1 MARRGGDASRQ
12 VVVSV
17 VGVSGGERE
26 KGVTGLG
33 KSCLCNRFTKPQS
46 DQYHVDHISVLSQT
60 DFSGR
65 VVNND
70 HFLYWGECARMTD
83 DGFEFVFQVVE
94 QTEFIDDA
102 SFMPFKAGKMDPYI
116 KRCCATKIQSAEK
129 LMYICKNQLGIEKE
143 YEQRVLPDGKL
154 NVDGFLCVFDV
165 SQVPNRSLERQV
177 ELTASI
183 LNNCL
188 KTKRPVVLVTTK
200 NDEANEVYVKEAEK
214 LASRKEFKGN
224 IPLVETSSHENINVD
239 CAFMTLAN
247 LVDRNRGRIRIVP
260 FYEAARHRKEILD
273 VATDAFQRLVRTHV
287 LDYRSIWASTSK
299 KLAQSPEF
307 IHYVDLFGMDQAA
320 KLFRRHVKKLK
331 EEYLQRKVEGYMDL
345 LPSILREFFPDL
357 QSLEDGDWLSIQ
369 QRISEHPEFDRYFL
383 RCNEDIPWSEN
394 TELLDS
400 ADTRIPFDVLDSN
413 EAETVFKNHVNALQ
427 AELEMREMRDRF
439 KLLLAETGYV
449 TPGKRLDEVRVLF
462 MGRESFDSLSEH
474 DRQFIYDQHQKDITE
489 KARQNFHELLLEQAE
504 LFYHVKSIAP
514 TGTITQ
520 EDIRDI
526 TQTLQEDS
534 RYKALD
540 RLESERTLLLLQH
553 LGFVHCPKKEH
564 CPTFPNCM
572 DCLIEKII
580 ANKAASNSRPG
591 SGTWSSK
598 TAPDPQVNLV
608 LLGNQGLADDL
619 QNVIRSV
626 CEDDEFELDNQ
637 IFSLDY
643 RSIDGDVSLPQ
654 NSFKTPEF
662 TPHGVVC
669 AYSNEASLEY
679 VRESLEKSLLTQLE
693 REESAPTPPI
703 TVLFAPDPDLDHN
716 ASQHL
721 HDEGANLADSL
732 QCTFM
737 DVGPSVGGGEGRRF
751 DSSLVTKALRSLITS
766 IQHRNN
772 SLNIYNSA
780 VLPRDS
786 QPDIRIIMCMLCGDP
801 YSVENVLSP
810 LLSHQWCVVTGEQSI
825 SLQTFL
831 DDCKRRVEVIVS
843 SYHGANAFREDLVHG
858 FILVYSTKRKA
869 SLATLRA
876 FSANIPNLP
885 IQILAMTDTSSA
897 TAFFKSD
904 ISQQLITEGNAI
916 ADRLQAH
923 FMTSTATCQQKTAF
937 YTPFFKEVWDKKPEI
952 EQAFNMEDPSG
963 LDDSGEGTLER
974 PSHHYHRSITLPPPR
989 RNMPPRSQSAEGS
1002 SSEIYE
1008 TVPTDGSL
1016 GDDLDEPL
1024 SPVFPDDQPL
1034 TPSDDSD
1041 IYSHIDNDEE
1051 EHLVKPSQFKKQ
1063 HRFQQEL
1070 FRQSYPS
1077 TESLPTTVS
1086 SRSKV
1091 STQPSDL
1098 EPTYPPLP
1106 PYPPPPPSTSPP
1118 PYSFVSRDQ
1127 SFDSGNG
1134 GTHPRDGAS
1143 SPSLRDRPPPPYSF
1157 APRTLPHDMN
1167 KPQPAPRH
1175 QFFKAESLTLE
1186 HGASDRD
1193 YHLMPD
1199 RADRG
1204 GLQVYP
1210 PPTTPPEPAPPDREC
1225 VEGPPRRLVK
1235 ATTLPTPTLL
1245 TTTSRTSLD
1254 ELTSDLSGSRD
1265 SLTTRDSGWQ
1275 DDSMCSRRVDD
1286 YWGDTFTPQAFTTG
1300 RRAKFPPPPTKPRP
1314 KASQTLKTFQ
1324 SLSEA
1329 VYQVTTKQPGK
1340 LNLKAYSNVTD
1351 AIGKINLKDAG
1362 LLHSKLTKGGS
1373 VHAPLATPENM
1384 DLGTDYAAVKD
1395 AVPGLYGSFE
1405 AGEYGY
1411 SRVQDLPQGA
1421 GSKARRQRRE
1431 KGRQAY
1437 SDSDSEWSSLE
1448 RRRSTDSY
1456 KVNRKAVPKR
1466 MKKKRLPI
1474 PVAAPRVPPLPS
1486 FYVAEGAPGTR
1497 YSDERLLLDPYE
1509 KVVSGSASDDSEGTD
1524 REDPT
1529 APHSKYKPQKHTIS
1543 FKKKMGGREGVAVR
1557 PPVVPPLPPTHNLS
1571 HPPTSH
1577 PRMGLAA
1584 TPHHNPLSYPL
1595 VAQLPPDTELFS
1607 PSFPPGKLEGDHVYR
1622 VIPEDDSSLE
1632 VSSPR
1637 DQQSPI
1643 LPPGA
1648 PARKDTDKTARR
1660 KQEKLRS
1667 REEARQ
1673 REEERKR
1680 AKDEEKMKKAAE
1692 KEKER
1697 EKKKAKGSA
1706 KGSAKGP
1713 PQPTLEDFV
1722 QSPERSVPLFLEKC
1736 VYFIELEGLDSEGI
1750 YRVPGNKVHVEQLTT
1765 KFKEDSNVNF
1775 AELDIPVNAAA
1786 TALKDYLKQ
1795 LPPLLPQNQLMELT
1809 TIASIGDRSL
1819 RLLRLKEMLTGLPRV
1834 NFEVLKFIFQ
1844 HFVRVAENCK
1854 LNSMD
1859 SKNLAICWWPTL
1871 LHTLQFSDIAEFESQ
1886 RPHIE
1891 DIIQTMIDQFPFL
1904 FQGKEDY
1911 VMV

>member
-1 MARRGGDASRQ
+1 MARRGGDAAKQ

-33 KSCLCNRFTKPQS
+33 KSCLCNRFTKPQA
-46 DQYHVDHISVLSQT
+46 DQYYVDHISVLSQT

-70 HFLYWGECARMTD
+70 HFLYWGEAARLAD
-83 DGFEFVFQVVE
+83 DGLEFSFQVIE

-224 IPLVETSSHENINVD
+224 IPLVETSSHENVNID
-239 CAFMTLAN
+239 CAFMTLAH
-247 LVDRNRGRIRIVP
+247 LIDRNRGRIRIVP

-287 LDYRSIWASTSK
+287 LDYRSIWATTSK
-299 KLAQSPEF
+299 KLAQSPDF

-331 EEYLQRKVEGYMDL
+331 DEYLQRKVEAYMDM

-369 QRISEHPEFDRYFL
+369 QRISEHPDFDRYFL

-427 AELEMREMRDRF
+427 AELEMRELPRRMRDKF

-520 EDIRDI
+520 EDIREI

-534 RYKALD
+534 SLSYCRYKALD

-564 CPTFPNCM
+564 CPSFPNCM

-598 TAPDPQVNLV
+598 NVDYGVRSDPQVNLV
-608 LLGNQGLADDL
+608 LLGNQGLAEDL

-693 REESAPTPPI
+693 REESTPTPPI

-721 HDEGANLADSL
+721 HDEGANLADSPPGSL

-751 DSSLVTKALRSLITS
+751 DSSLVTKALRSLITN

-772 SLNIYNSA
+772 SLNIFNSA
-780 VLPRDS
+780 VLPRDT

-885 IQILAMTDTSSA
+885 IQILAMTDTNSA
-897 TAFFKSD
+897 SAFFGSD

-974 PSHHYHRSITLPPPR
+974 PPHHYHRSITLPPPR
-989 RNMPPRSQSAEGS
+989 RNLPPRSQSAEGS

-1008 TVPTDGSL
+1008 TVPTDGSH
-1016 GDDLDEPL
+1016 DDLDEPL

-1051 EHLVKPSQFKKQ
+1051 EHLVKPSQLKKQ
-1063 HRFQQEL
+1063 HRFQQ
-1070 FRQSYPS
+1070 
-1077 TESLPTTVS
+1077 
-1086 SRSKV
+1086 
-1091 STQPSDL
+1091 
-1098 EPTYPPLP
+1098 
-1106 PYPPPPPSTSPP
+1106 
-1118 PYSFVSRDQ
+1118 
-1127 SFDSGNG
+1127 
-1134 GTHPRDGAS
+1134 
-1143 SPSLRDRPPPPYSF
+1143 
-1157 APRTLPHDMN
+1157 
-1167 KPQPAPRH
+1167 
-1175 QFFKAESLTLE
+1175 
-1186 HGASDRD
+1186 
-1193 YHLMPD
+1193 
-1199 RADRG
+1199 G

-1235 ATTLPTPTLL
+1235 ATTLPTPTLHSA
-1245 TTTSRTSLD
+1245 TSRTSLD
-1254 ELTSDLSGSRD
+1254 DLTCNVHYTDLSGSRD

-1275 DDSMCSRRVDD
+1275 DDSLCSRRLEDF
-1286 YWGDTFTPQAFTTG
+1286 WGEGYPQAFTTG

-1314 KASQTLKTFQ
+1314 KASQTLKTLQ
-1324 SLSEA
+1324 TLSDA

-1384 DLGTDYAAVKD
+1384 DLGPDYAAQVKD

-1405 AGEYGY
+1405 AGDYAY
-1411 SRVQDLPQGA
+1411 SRVQEIPQAA
-1421 GSKARRQRRE
+1421 GSKTRRQRRE

-1448 RRRSTDSY
+1448 RRRTADSY

-1486 FYVAEGAPGTR
+1486 FYVAEGGPGTR

-1509 KVVSGSASDDSEGTD
+1509 KVVSGSASDDSEATD
-1524 REDPT
+1524 REDP
-1529 APHSKYKPQKHTIS
+1529 AASHSKYKPQKRS
-1543 FKKKMGGREGVAVR
+1543 VQFKKKTGGREGVAVR
-1557 PPVVPPLPPTHNLS
+1557 PPVVPPLPPTHPPP

-1584 TPHHNPLSYPL
+1584 TPHHNPLSYPMA
-1595 VAQLPPDTELFS
+1595 AQLPPDTDLFS
-1607 PSFPPGKLEGDHVYR
+1607 PSFAPGKLEGDHMYR
-1622 VIPEDDSSLE
+1622 VIPEDDSSIE

-1648 PARKDTDKTARR
+1648 PARKETDKTARR
-1660 KQEKLRS
+1660 KQEKIRS

-1697 EKKKAKGSA
+1697 EKKKAA
-1706 KGSAKGP
+1706 KGSTKGSTKGP

-1736 VYFIELEGLDSEGI
+1736 VYFIEVEGLDSEGI

-1765 KFKEDSNVNF
+1765 KFKEDNAVDF

-1795 LPPLLPQNQLMELT
+1795 LPPLLPQIQLMELT
-1809 TIASIGDRSL
+1809 TIAIHNRKFETRLIGVTFLGTGIGDRSL

-1871 LHTLQFSDIAEFESQ
+1871 LHTLQFTDIAEFESQ

>member
-721 HDEGANLADSL
+721 HDEGANLADSPPGSL

-1431 KGRQAY
+1431 KGRQ
-1437 SDSDSEWSSLE
+1437 
-1448 RRRSTDSY
+1448 
-1456 KVNRKAVPKR
+1456 V
-1466 MKKKRLPI
+1466 
-1474 PVAAPRVPPLPS
+1474 
-1486 FYVAEGAPGTR
+1486 
-1497 YSDERLLLDPYE
+1497 
-1509 KVVSGSASDDSEGTD
+1509 
-1524 REDPT
+1524 
-1529 APHSKYKPQKHTIS
+1529 
-1543 FKKKMGGREGVAVR
+1543 
-1557 PPVVPPLPPTHNLS
+1557 
-1571 HPPTSH
+1571 
-1577 PRMGLAA
+1577 
-1584 TPHHNPLSYPL
+1584 
-1595 VAQLPPDTELFS
+1595 
-1607 PSFPPGKLEGDHVYR
+1607 PPGKLEGDHVYR

>member
-1 MARRGGDASRQ
+1 MARRGGDAARQ

-33 KSCLCNRFTKPQS
+33 KSCLCNRFTRQQA
-46 DQYHVDHISVLSQT
+46 DHYYMDHISVLSQT

-70 HFLYWGECARMTD
+70 HFLYWGESLRYSD
-83 DGFEFVFQVVE
+83 DGVDFCFQVIE

-177 ELTASI
+177 DITASI

-224 IPLVETSSHENINVD
+224 IPLVETSSHENVNVD
-239 CAFMTLAN
+239 SAFMTLAH

-273 VATDAFQRLVRTHV
+273 LATDAFLRLVRTQV
-287 LDYRSIWASTSK
+287 LDYRSVWASTSK
-299 KLAQSPEF
+299 KLAQNAEF
-307 IHYVDLFGMDQAA
+307 VNYVDLFGIDQAA
-320 KLFRRHVKKLK
+320 KQFRRHVKKLK
-331 EEYLQRKVEGYMDL
+331 DEYLQRKVEAYMDM
-345 LPSILREFFPDL
+345 LPSILRDFFPDIP
-357 QSLEDGDWLSIQ
+357 SLEDGDWLSIQ
-369 QRISEHPEFDRYFL
+369 QRISEHPDFDRYFI

-394 TELLDS
+394 TDLLDS
-400 ADTRIPFDVLDSN
+400 ADARIPFDVLDSN

-439 KLLLAETGYV
+439 KILLAETGYV

-462 MGRESFDSLSEH
+462 MGRESFDSLSEN
-474 DRQFIYDQHQKDITE
+474 DRQYIYEQHQKDITE

-514 TGTITQ
+514 SGTITQ
-520 EDIRDI
+520 DDIREI

-534 RYKALD
+534 RYKVLD

-564 CPTFPNCM
+564 CPSYPNCM
-572 DCLIEKII
+572 DCLIEEII
-580 ANKAASNSRPG
+580 ANKAANSSNSRPG
-591 SGTWSSK
+591 SGTWSGK
-598 TAPDPQVNLV
+598 NLDYGGRTDPQVNLV

-619 QNVIRSV
+619 QNVVRSV

-637 IFSLDY
+637 IFTLDY

-654 NSFKTPEF
+654 NSFKTPDF
-662 TPHGVVC
+662 VPHGVIC

-693 REESAPTPPI
+693 REESTPTPPI

-716 ASQHL
+716 AAQQL
-721 HDEGANLADSL
+721 HDEGANLADSPPGSL
-732 QCTFM
+732 QCTFL

-751 DSSLVTKALRSLITS
+751 DANLVTKALRSLITS
-766 IQHRNN
+766 IQHRNL
-772 SLNIYNSA
+772 SLNIYNSS
-780 VLPRDS
+780 VSPRDS

-810 LLSHQWCVVTGEQSI
+810 LLSHQLCVVTGEQSI

-885 IQILAMTDTSSA
+885 IQILAVTETSSA
-897 TAFFKSD
+897 SAFFGSD

-923 FMTSTATCQQKTAF
+923 FMTSTATCQQKSAF

-974 PSHHYHRSITLPPPR
+974 PPHYHRSITLPTAR
-989 RNMPPRSQSAEGS
+989 RSLPPRSQSAEGS

-1024 SPVFPDDQPL
+1024 SPVFPDDPQL

-1041 IYSHIDNDEE
+1041 IYSHIDEE
-1051 EHLVKPSQFKKQ
+1051 EQLVKPSQLKKH

-1118 PYSFVSRDQ
+1118 PYSFVARDHSFDVGSGVPSYHSRD
-1127 SFDSGNG
+1127 G
-1134 GTHPRDGAS
+1134 GAS
-1143 SPSLRDRPPPPYSF
+1143 PSQRDRPPPPPYSF
-1157 APRTLPHDMN
+1157 APRTLPHDIN

-1175 QFFKAESLTLE
+1175 QFFKAESLTLD
-1186 HGASDRD
+1186 HGGSDQD
-1193 YHLMPD
+1193 YLVMPESVD
-1199 RADRG
+1199 RA
-1204 GLQVYP
+1204 
-1210 PPTTPPEPAPPDREC
+1210 
-1225 VEGPPRRLVK
+1225 
-1235 ATTLPTPTLL
+1235 
-1245 TTTSRTSLD
+1245 
-1254 ELTSDLSGSRD
+1254 DLSGSRD
-1265 SLTTRDSGWQ
+1265 SLTTRDSGWV
-1275 DDSMCSRRVDD
+1275 DDSICHRRSDEYYD
-1286 YWGDTFTPQAFTTG
+1286 YSQAFTTG
-1300 RRAKFPPPPTKPRP
+1300 RRPKHPLPISKPRQ
-1314 KASQTLKTFQ
+1314 KTSQTL
-1324 SLSEA
+1324 
-1329 VYQVTTKQPGK
+1329 KQPGK

-1351 AIGKINLKDAG
+1351 AIGKINIKDGG
-1362 LLHSKLTKGGS
+1362 LLTSKLTKGGS
-1373 VHAPLATPENM
+1373 MHAPLATPENM
-1384 DLGTDYAAVKD
+1384 DLGPDYAAQVKD

-1405 AGEYGY
+1405 AGDYAY
-1411 SRVQDLPQGA
+1411 SRVQDIPPTA
-1421 GSKARRQRRE
+1421 STKARRQRRE

-1486 FYVAEGAPGTR
+1486 FYVAEGGPGTR
-1497 YSDERLLLDPYE
+1497 YSDERLLLDPSE
-1509 KVVSGSASDDSEGTD
+1509 KVVSGSASDDSDATD

-1529 APHSKYKPQKHTIS
+1529 AARSKYKPQKRS
-1543 FKKKMGGREGVAVR
+1543 FQFKKKPGGREGVAVQ
-1557 PPVVPPLPPTHNLS
+1557 PPVVPPLPPTHPPP

-1584 TPHHNPLSYPL
+1584 TPHPLSYPM
-1595 VAQLPPDTELFS
+1595 VAQLPPDTDLFS
-1607 PSFPPGKLEGDHVYR
+1607 PSFAPGSKHEGDHLYR

-1643 LPPGA
+1643 LIPGA
-1648 PARKDTDKTARR
+1648 PTRKDTDKTARR
-1660 KQEKLRS
+1660 KQEKQRS

-1680 AKDEEKMKKAAE
+1680 AKDEEKLKKAAE

-1697 EKKKAKGSA
+1697 EKKKAA
-1706 KGSAKGP
+1706 KGSTKGSQKGP
-1713 PQPTLEDFV
+1713 PAPTLEDFV
-1722 QSPERSVPLFLEKC
+1722 QSPEQPVPLFLEKC
-1736 VYFIELEGLDSEGI
+1736 VVFIEMEGLDSEGI

-1765 KFKEDSNVNF
+1765 KFKEDNAVNF
-1775 AELDIPVNAAA
+1775 TELDIPVNAAA

-1795 LPPLLPQNQLMELT
+1795 LPPLLPQNQLLDLT

-1871 LHTLQFSDIAEFESQ
+1871 LHTLQFTDISEFESQ

>member
-1 MARRGGDASRQ
+1 MVWVGMARRGGDAAKQ

-33 KSCLCNRFTKPQS
+33 KSCLCNRFTKHQA
-46 DQYHVDHISVLSQT
+46 DQYYVDHISVLSQT

-70 HFLYWGECARMTD
+70 HFLYWGEVTRTAD
-83 DGFEFVFQVVE
+83 DGIEFSFQVIE

-177 ELTASI
+177 EMTASI

-224 IPLVETSSHENINVD
+224 IPLVETSSHENVNVD
-239 CAFMTLAN
+239 TAFMTLAH

-273 VATDAFQRLVRTHV
+273 LATDAFQRLVRTHV

-299 KLAQSPEF
+299 KLAQSPDF
-307 IHYVDLFGMDQAA
+307 VHYVDLFGMDQAA

-331 EEYLQRKVEGYMDL
+331 DEYLQRKVEAYMDM

-369 QRISEHPEFDRYFL
+369 QRISEHPDFDRYFL
-383 RCNEDIPWSEN
+383 RCNKDIPWSEN
-394 TELLDS
+394 TDLLDS

-427 AELEMREMRDRF
+427 AELEMREMRDKF
-439 KLLLAETGYV
+439 KILLMETGYV

-474 DRQFIYDQHQKDITE
+474 DRQFIYEQHQKDITE

-504 LFYHVKSIAP
+504 LFYHVKSLAP

-520 EDIRDI
+520 EDIREI

-564 CPTFPNCM
+564 CPSFPNCM

-591 SGTWSSK
+591 SGTWSGKNLDYGVRMDS
-598 TAPDPQVNLV
+598 QVNLV
-608 LLGNQGLADDL
+608 LLGNHGLAEDL

-662 TPHGVVC
+662 SPHGVVC

-693 REESAPTPPI
+693 SEESTPTPPI

-716 ASQHL
+716 AAQHL
-721 HDEGANLADSL
+721 HDEGAKLADSL
-732 QCTFM
+732 QCTFL
-737 DVGPSVGGGEGRRF
+737 DVGLSVGGGEGRRF

-766 IQHRNN
+766 IQHRNH
-772 SLNIYNSA
+772 SLNIFNSA
-780 VLPRDS
+780 TLPRDS

-810 LLSHQWCVVTGEQSI
+810 LLSHQWCIVTGEQSI

-843 SYHGANAFREDLVHG
+843 SYHGANAFREELVHG

-897 TAFFKSD
+897 SAFFGSD

-974 PSHHYHRSITLPPPR
+974 PPHHHHRSITLPPPR
-989 RNMPPRSQSAEGS
+989 RSLPPRSQSAEGS

-1008 TVPTDGSL
+1008 TVPTDVSL

-1051 EHLVKPSQFKKQ
+1051 EHLMKPSQLKKHQ
-1063 HRFQQEL
+1063 RFQQGWVD
-1070 FRQSYPS
+1070 
-1077 TESLPTTVS
+1077 ESV
-1086 SRSKV
+1086 
-1091 STQPSDL
+1091 
-1098 EPTYPPLP
+1098 
-1106 PYPPPPPSTSPP
+1106 
-1118 PYSFVSRDQ
+1118 
-1127 SFDSGNG
+1127 
-1134 GTHPRDGAS
+1134 
-1143 SPSLRDRPPPPYSF
+1143 
-1157 APRTLPHDMN
+1157 
-1167 KPQPAPRH
+1167 
-1175 QFFKAESLTLE
+1175 
-1186 HGASDRD
+1186 
-1193 YHLMPD
+1193 
-1199 RADRG
+1199 
-1204 GLQVYP
+1204 
-1210 PPTTPPEPAPPDREC
+1210 
-1225 VEGPPRRLVK
+1225 
-1235 ATTLPTPTLL
+1235 
-1245 TTTSRTSLD
+1245 
-1254 ELTSDLSGSRD
+1254 
-1265 SLTTRDSGWQ
+1265 
-1275 DDSMCSRRVDD
+1275 CSRRHEDF
-1286 YWGDTFTPQAFTTG
+1286 WGEGYGPQSFTTG
-1300 RRAKFPPPPTKPRP
+1300 RRGKLPPPPTKPRP
-1314 KASQTLKTFQ
+1314 KASQTL
-1324 SLSEA
+1324 
-1329 VYQVTTKQPGK
+1329 KQPGK

-1362 LLHSKLTKGGS
+1362 LHSKLTKVGS

-1384 DLGTDYAAVKD
+1384 DLGPDYAAVKD
-1395 AVPGLYGSFE
+1395 AVPGLYYE
-1405 AGEYGY
+1405 AGDYGY
-1411 SRVQDLPQGA
+1411 SRVQEIPQA
-1421 GSKARRQRRE
+1421 VSTKTRRQRRE
-1431 KGRQAY
+1431 KGRQ
-1437 SDSDSEWSSLE
+1437 
-1448 RRRSTDSY
+1448 
-1456 KVNRKAVPKR
+1456 
-1466 MKKKRLPI
+1466 
-1474 PVAAPRVPPLPS
+1474 VA
-1486 FYVAEGAPGTR
+1486 
-1497 YSDERLLLDPYE
+1497 
-1509 KVVSGSASDDSEGTD
+1509 
-1524 REDPT
+1524 
-1529 APHSKYKPQKHTIS
+1529 
-1543 FKKKMGGREGVAVR
+1543 
-1557 PPVVPPLPPTHNLS
+1557 
-1571 HPPTSH
+1571 
-1577 PRMGLAA
+1577 
-1584 TPHHNPLSYPL
+1584 
-1595 VAQLPPDTELFS
+1595 
-1607 PSFPPGKLEGDHVYR
+1607 PGKLEGDHMYR

-1648 PARKDTDKTARR
+1648 PQRKETDKTARR

-1680 AKDEEKMKKAAE
+1680 AKDEEKLKKAAE

-1697 EKKKAKGSA
+1697 EKKKAA
-1706 KGSAKGP
+1706 KGSSKSAAKGP

-1722 QSPERSVPLFLEKC
+1722 QNAERPVPLFLEKC
-1736 VYFIELEGLDSEGI
+1736 VSFIEVEGLDSEGI

-1765 KFKEDSNVNF
+1765 KFKEDSSVNF

-1795 LPPLLPQNQLMELT
+1795 LPPLLPQNQLLELT

-1819 RLLRLKEMLTGLPRV
+1819 RLLRLKEMLTGLPSV

-1871 LHTLQFSDIAEFESQ
+1871 LHTLQFTDISEFESQ

>member
-1 MARRGGDASRQ
+1 MARRGGDAAKQ

-33 KSCLCNRFTKPQS
+33 KSCLCNRFTKPQA
-46 DQYHVDHISVLSQT
+46 DQYYVDHISVLSQT

-70 HFLYWGECARMTD
+70 HFLYWGEAARLAD
-83 DGFEFVFQVVE
+83 DGLEFSFQVIE

-224 IPLVETSSHENINVD
+224 IPLVETSSHENVNID
-239 CAFMTLAN
+239 CAFMTLAH
-247 LVDRNRGRIRIVP
+247 LIDRNRGRIRIVP

-287 LDYRSIWASTSK
+287 LDYRSIWATTSK
-299 KLAQSPEF
+299 KLAQSPDF

-331 EEYLQRKVEGYMDL
+331 DEYLQRKVEAYMDM

-369 QRISEHPEFDRYFL
+369 QRISEHPDFDRYFL

-427 AELEMREMRDRF
+427 AELEMREMRDKF

-520 EDIRDI
+520 EDIREI

-564 CPTFPNCM
+564 CPSFPNCM

-598 TAPDPQVNLV
+598 NVDYGVRSDPQVNLV
-608 LLGNQGLADDL
+608 LLGNQGLAEDL

-693 REESAPTPPI
+693 REESTPTPPI

-721 HDEGANLADSL
+721 HDEGANLADSPPGSL

-751 DSSLVTKALRSLITS
+751 DSSLVTKALRSLITN

-772 SLNIYNSA
+772 SLNIFNSA
-780 VLPRDS
+780 VLPRDT

-885 IQILAMTDTSSA
+885 IQILAMTDTNSA
-897 TAFFKSD
+897 SAFFGSD

-974 PSHHYHRSITLPPPR
+974 PPHHYHRSITLPPPR
-989 RNMPPRSQSAEGS
+989 RNLPPRSQSAEGS

-1008 TVPTDGSL
+1008 TVPTDGSH
-1016 GDDLDEPL
+1016 DDLDEPL

-1051 EHLVKPSQFKKQ
+1051 EHLVKPSQLKKQ
-1063 HRFQQEL
+1063 HRFQQ
-1070 FRQSYPS
+1070 
-1077 TESLPTTVS
+1077 
-1086 SRSKV
+1086 
-1091 STQPSDL
+1091 
-1098 EPTYPPLP
+1098 
-1106 PYPPPPPSTSPP
+1106 
-1118 PYSFVSRDQ
+1118 
-1127 SFDSGNG
+1127 
-1134 GTHPRDGAS
+1134 
-1143 SPSLRDRPPPPYSF
+1143 
-1157 APRTLPHDMN
+1157 
-1167 KPQPAPRH
+1167 
-1175 QFFKAESLTLE
+1175 
-1186 HGASDRD
+1186 
-1193 YHLMPD
+1193 
-1199 RADRG
+1199 
-1204 GLQVYP
+1204 
-1210 PPTTPPEPAPPDREC
+1210 
-1225 VEGPPRRLVK
+1225 
-1235 ATTLPTPTLL
+1235 
-1245 TTTSRTSLD
+1245 
-1254 ELTSDLSGSRD
+1254 
-1265 SLTTRDSGWQ
+1265 GWQ
-1275 DDSMCSRRVDD
+1275 DDSLCSRRLEDF
-1286 YWGDTFTPQAFTTG
+1286 WGEGYPQAFTTG

-1314 KASQTLKTFQ
+1314 KASQTLKTLQ
-1324 SLSEA
+1324 TLSDA

-1384 DLGTDYAAVKD
+1384 DLGPDYAAVKD

-1405 AGEYGY
+1405 AGDYAY
-1411 SRVQDLPQGA
+1411 SRVQEIPQAA
-1421 GSKARRQRRE
+1421 GSKTRRQRRE
-1431 KGRQAY
+1431 KGRQ
-1437 SDSDSEWSSLE
+1437 
-1448 RRRSTDSY
+1448 
-1456 KVNRKAVPKR
+1456 
-1466 MKKKRLPI
+1466 
-1474 PVAAPRVPPLPS
+1474 VA
-1486 FYVAEGAPGTR
+1486 
-1497 YSDERLLLDPYE
+1497 
-1509 KVVSGSASDDSEGTD
+1509 
-1524 REDPT
+1524 
-1529 APHSKYKPQKHTIS
+1529 
-1543 FKKKMGGREGVAVR
+1543 
-1557 PPVVPPLPPTHNLS
+1557 
-1571 HPPTSH
+1571 
-1577 PRMGLAA
+1577 
-1584 TPHHNPLSYPL
+1584 
-1595 VAQLPPDTELFS
+1595 
-1607 PSFPPGKLEGDHVYR
+1607 PGKLEGDHMYR
-1622 VIPEDDSSLE
+1622 VIPEDDSSIE

-1648 PARKDTDKTARR
+1648 PARKETDKTARR
-1660 KQEKLRS
+1660 KQEKIRS

-1697 EKKKAKGSA
+1697 EKKKAA
-1706 KGSAKGP
+1706 KGSTKGSTKGP

-1736 VYFIELEGLDSEGI
+1736 VYFIEVEGLDSEGI

-1765 KFKEDSNVNF
+1765 KFKEDNAVDF

-1795 LPPLLPQNQLMELT
+1795 LPPLLPQIQLMELT

-1871 LHTLQFSDIAEFESQ
+1871 LHTLQFTDIAEFESQ

>member
-1 MARRGGDASRQ
+1 MARRGGDASKQ

-33 KSCLCNRFTKPQS
+33 KSCLCNRFTKPQA

-70 HFLYWGECARMTD
+70 HFLYWGECLRVAD
-83 DGFEFVFQVVE
+83 DGLEFVFQVVE

-143 YEQRVLPDGKL
+143 YEQRVLPDGKV

-224 IPLVETSSHENINVD
+224 IPLVETSAHENVNVD

-299 KLAQSPEF
+299 KLAQNPDF

-394 TELLDS
+394 TDLLDS

-439 KLLLAETGYV
+439 KALLAETGYV

-474 DRQFIYDQHQKDITE
+474 DRQFIYEQHQKDITE

-591 SGTWSSK
+591 SGTWGSK
-598 TAPDPQVNLV
+598 TVSDPHVNLV
-608 LLGNQGLADDL
+608 LLGNQGLAEDL

-637 IFSLDY
+637 VFSLDY

-693 REESAPTPPI
+693 REESSPTPPI

-721 HDEGANLADSL
+721 HDEGANLADSPPGSL

-751 DSSLVTKALRSLITS
+751 DSSLVTKALRSLITN

-810 LLSHQWCVVTGEQSI
+810 LLNHQWCVVTGEQSI

-1245 TTTSRTSLD
+1245 STTSRTSLD
-1254 ELTSDLSGSRD
+1254 ELTSDMSGSRD

-1275 DDSMCSRRVDD
+1275 DDSMCSRRMDD
-1286 YWGDTFTPQAFTTG
+1286 YWGDGFTSQAFTTG

-1340 LNLKAYSNVTD
+1340 LNLKAYGNVTD
-1351 AIGKINLKDAG
+1351 AIGKLNLKDAG

-1384 DLGTDYAAVKD
+1384 DLGPDYAAVKD

-1405 AGEYGY
+1405 AGDYGY

-1431 KGRQAY
+1431 KGRQ
-1437 SDSDSEWSSLE
+1437 
-1448 RRRSTDSY
+1448 
-1456 KVNRKAVPKR
+1456 
-1466 MKKKRLPI
+1466 
-1474 PVAAPRVPPLPS
+1474 VA
-1486 FYVAEGAPGTR
+1486 
-1497 YSDERLLLDPYE
+1497 
-1509 KVVSGSASDDSEGTD
+1509 
-1524 REDPT
+1524 
-1529 APHSKYKPQKHTIS
+1529 
-1543 FKKKMGGREGVAVR
+1543 
-1557 PPVVPPLPPTHNLS
+1557 
-1571 HPPTSH
+1571 
-1577 PRMGLAA
+1577 
-1584 TPHHNPLSYPL
+1584 
-1595 VAQLPPDTELFS
+1595 
-1607 PSFPPGKLEGDHVYR
+1607 PGKLEGDHAYR

-1648 PARKDTDKTARR
+1648 PTRKDTDKTARR

-1697 EKKKAKGSA
+1697 EKKKASKGSTKSA
-1706 KGSAKGP
+1706 AKGP

-1765 KFKEDSNVNF
+1765 KFKEDGNVNF

-1795 LPPLLPQNQLMELT
+1795 LPPLLPQSQLMELT

-1834 NFEVLKFIFQ
+1834 NFEVLKFLFQ

>member
-1 MARRGGDASRQ
+1 MWVGMARRGGDAARQ

-33 KSCLCNRFTKPQS
+33 KSCLCNRFTRQQA
-46 DQYHVDHISVLSQT
+46 DQYYMDHISVLSQT

-70 HFLYWGECARMTD
+70 HFLYWGEAIRYSD
-83 DGFEFVFQVVE
+83 DGVDFSFQVIE

-177 ELTASI
+177 DITASI

-224 IPLVETSSHENINVD
+224 IPLVETSSHENVNVD
-239 CAFMTLAN
+239 SAFMTLAH

-273 VATDAFQRLVRTHV
+273 LATDAFLRLVRTQV
-287 LDYRSIWASTSK
+287 LDYRSVWASTSK
-299 KLAQSPEF
+299 KLAQNAEF
-307 IHYVDLFGMDQAA
+307 VNYVDLFGIDQAA
-320 KLFRRHVKKLK
+320 KQFRRHVKKLK
-331 EEYLQRKVEGYMDL
+331 DEYLQRKVEAYMDM
-345 LPSILREFFPDL
+345 LPSILRDFFPDIP
-357 QSLEDGDWLSIQ
+357 SLEDGDWLSIQ
-369 QRISEHPEFDRYFL
+369 QRICDHPDFDRYFI

-394 TELLDS
+394 TDLLDS

-439 KLLLAETGYV
+439 KILLAETGYV

-462 MGRESFDSLSEH
+462 MGRESFDSLSEN
-474 DRQFIYDQHQKDITE
+474 DRQYIYDQHQKDITE

-520 EDIRDI
+520 DDIREI

-534 RYKALD
+534 RYKVLD

-564 CPTFPNCM
+564 CPSYPNCM

-580 ANKAASNSRPG
+580 ANKAANSSNSRPG
-591 SGTWSSK
+591 SGTWSGK
-598 TAPDPQVNLV
+598 NLDYGGRTDPQVNLV

-619 QNVIRSV
+619 QNVVRSV
-626 CEDDEFELDNQ
+626 CEDDEFELENQ
-637 IFSLDY
+637 IFTLDY

-654 NSFKTPEF
+654 NSFKTPDF
-662 TPHGVVC
+662 VPHGVIC

-693 REESAPTPPI
+693 REESTPTPPI

-716 ASQHL
+716 AAQQL
-721 HDEGANLADSL
+721 HDEGANLADSPPGSL
-732 QCTFM
+732 QCTFL

-751 DSSLVTKALRSLITS
+751 DANLVTKALRSLITS
-766 IQHRNN
+766 IQHRNL
-772 SLNIYNSA
+772 SLNIYNSS
-780 VLPRDS
+780 VPPRDS

-810 LLSHQWCVVTGEQSI
+810 LLSHQLCVVTGEQSI

-885 IQILAMTDTSSA
+885 IQILAVTETSSA
-897 TAFFKSD
+897 SAFFGSD

-923 FMTSTATCQQKTAF
+923 FMTSTATCQQKSAF

-974 PSHHYHRSITLPPPR
+974 PPHYHRSITLPTPR
-989 RNMPPRSQSAEGS
+989 RSLPPRSQSAEGS

-1024 SPVFPDDQPL
+1024 SPVFPDDQQL

-1041 IYSHIDNDEE
+1041 IYSHIDEE
-1051 EHLVKPSQFKKQ
+1051 EQLVKPSQLKKQ
-1063 HRFQQEL
+1063 HRFQQGW
-1070 FRQSYPS
+1070 
-1077 TESLPTTVS
+1077 V
-1086 SRSKV
+1086 
-1091 STQPSDL
+1091 D
-1098 EPTYPPLP
+1098 
-1106 PYPPPPPSTSPP
+1106 
-1118 PYSFVSRDQ
+1118 
-1127 SFDSGNG
+1127 DSI
-1134 GTHPRDGAS
+1134 
-1143 SPSLRDRPPPPYSF
+1143 
-1157 APRTLPHDMN
+1157 
-1167 KPQPAPRH
+1167 
-1175 QFFKAESLTLE
+1175 
-1186 HGASDRD
+1186 
-1193 YHLMPD
+1193 
-1199 RADRG
+1199 
-1204 GLQVYP
+1204 
-1210 PPTTPPEPAPPDREC
+1210 C
-1225 VEGPPRRLVK
+1225 PRR
-1235 ATTLPTPTLL
+1235 
-1245 TTTSRTSLD
+1245 S
-1254 ELTSDLSGSRD
+1254 
-1265 SLTTRDSGWQ
+1265 
-1275 DDSMCSRRVDD
+1275 DD
-1286 YWGDTFTPQAFTTG
+1286 YWGEGYVSQAFTTG
-1300 RRAKFPPPPTKPRP
+1300 RRPKHPLPPSKPRQ
-1314 KASQTLKTFQ
+1314 KTSQTL
-1324 SLSEA
+1324 
-1329 VYQVTTKQPGK
+1329 KQPGK

-1351 AIGKINLKDAG
+1351 AIGKINIKDGG
-1362 LLHSKLTKGGS
+1362 LLTSKLTKGGS
-1373 VHAPLATPENM
+1373 MHAPLATPENM
-1384 DLGTDYAAVKD
+1384 DLGPDYAAVKD

-1405 AGEYGY
+1405 AGDYAY
-1411 SRVQDLPQGA
+1411 SRVQDIPPTA
-1421 GSKARRQRRE
+1421 STKARRQRRE
-1431 KGRQAY
+1431 KGRQ
-1437 SDSDSEWSSLE
+1437 
-1448 RRRSTDSY
+1448 
-1456 KVNRKAVPKR
+1456 V
-1466 MKKKRLPI
+1466 
-1474 PVAAPRVPPLPS
+1474 
-1486 FYVAEGAPGTR
+1486 APG
-1497 YSDERLLLDPYE
+1497 
-1509 KVVSGSASDDSEGTD
+1509 
-1524 REDPT
+1524 
-1529 APHSKYKPQKHTIS
+1529 SKH
-1543 FKKKMGGREGVAVR
+1543 
-1557 PPVVPPLPPTHNLS
+1557 
-1571 HPPTSH
+1571 
-1577 PRMGLAA
+1577 
-1584 TPHHNPLSYPL
+1584 
-1595 VAQLPPDTELFS
+1595 
-1607 PSFPPGKLEGDHVYR
+1607 EGDHMYR

-1643 LPPGA
+1643 LIPGA
-1648 PARKDTDKTARR
+1648 PTRKDTDKTARR
-1660 KQEKLRS
+1660 KQEKQRS

-1680 AKDEEKMKKAAE
+1680 AKDEEKLKKAAE

-1697 EKKKAKGSA
+1697 EKKKAA
-1706 KGSAKGP
+1706 KGSQKGSQKGP
-1713 PQPTLEDFV
+1713 PAPTLEDFV
-1722 QSPERSVPLFLEKC
+1722 QSPEQPVPLFLEKC
-1736 VYFIELEGLDSEGI
+1736 VVFIEMEGLDSEGI

-1765 KFKEDSNVNF
+1765 KFKEDNTVNF

-1795 LPPLLPQNQLMELT
+1795 LPPLLPQNQLLDLT

-1871 LHTLQFSDIAEFESQ
+1871 LHTLQFSDISEFESQ

>member
-1 MARRGGDASRQ
+1 M
-12 VVVSV
+12 
-17 VGVSGGERE
+17 
-26 KGVTGLG
+26 
-33 KSCLCNRFTKPQS
+33 
-46 DQYHVDHISVLSQT
+46 
-60 DFSGR
+60 
-65 VVNND
+65 
-70 HFLYWGECARMTD
+70 
-83 DGFEFVFQVVE
+83 
-94 QTEFIDDA
+94 
-102 SFMPFKAGKMDPYI
+102 
-116 KRCCATKIQSAEK
+116 
-129 LMYICKNQLGIEKE
+129 
-143 YEQRVLPDGKL
+143 
-154 NVDGFLCVFDV
+154 
-165 SQVPNRSLERQV
+165 
-177 ELTASI
+177 TASI

-224 IPLVETSSHENINVD
+224 IPLVETSSHENVNVD
-239 CAFMTLAN
+239 TAFMTLAH

-273 VATDAFQRLVRTHV
+273 LATDAFQRLVRTHV

-299 KLAQSPEF
+299 KLAQSPDF
-307 IHYVDLFGMDQAA
+307 VHYVDLFGMDQAA

-331 EEYLQRKVEGYMDL
+331 DEYLQRKVEAYMDM

-369 QRISEHPEFDRYFL
+369 QRISEHPDFDRYFL
-383 RCNEDIPWSEN
+383 RCNKDIPWSEN
-394 TELLDS
+394 TDLLDS

-427 AELEMREMRDRF
+427 AELEMREMRDKF
-439 KLLLAETGYV
+439 KILLMETGYV

-474 DRQFIYDQHQKDITE
+474 DRQFIYEQHQKDITE

-504 LFYHVKSIAP
+504 LFYHVKSLAP

-520 EDIRDI
+520 EDIREI

-564 CPTFPNCM
+564 CPSFPNCM

-591 SGTWSSK
+591 SGTWSGKNLDYGVRMDS
-598 TAPDPQVNLV
+598 QVNLV
-608 LLGNQGLADDL
+608 LLGNHGLAEDL

-662 TPHGVVC
+662 SPHGVVC

-693 REESAPTPPI
+693 SEESTPTPPI

-716 ASQHL
+716 AAQHL
-721 HDEGANLADSL
+721 HDEGAKLADSPPGSL
-732 QCTFM
+732 QCTFL
-737 DVGPSVGGGEGRRF
+737 DVGLSVGGGEGRRF

-766 IQHRNN
+766 IQHRNH
-772 SLNIYNSA
+772 SLNIFNSA
-780 VLPRDS
+780 TLPRDS

-810 LLSHQWCVVTGEQSI
+810 LLSHQWCIVTGEQSI

-843 SYHGANAFREDLVHG
+843 SYHGANAFREELVHG

-897 TAFFKSD
+897 SAFFGSD

-974 PSHHYHRSITLPPPR
+974 PPHHHHRSITLPPPR
-989 RNMPPRSQSAEGS
+989 RSLPPRSQSAEGS

-1008 TVPTDGSL
+1008 TVPTDVSL

-1051 EHLVKPSQFKKQ
+1051 EHLMKPSQLKKHQ
-1063 HRFQQEL
+1063 RFQQGWVD
-1070 FRQSYPS
+1070 
-1077 TESLPTTVS
+1077 ESV
-1086 SRSKV
+1086 
-1091 STQPSDL
+1091 
-1098 EPTYPPLP
+1098 
-1106 PYPPPPPSTSPP
+1106 
-1118 PYSFVSRDQ
+1118 
-1127 SFDSGNG
+1127 
-1134 GTHPRDGAS
+1134 
-1143 SPSLRDRPPPPYSF
+1143 
-1157 APRTLPHDMN
+1157 
-1167 KPQPAPRH
+1167 
-1175 QFFKAESLTLE
+1175 
-1186 HGASDRD
+1186 
-1193 YHLMPD
+1193 
-1199 RADRG
+1199 
-1204 GLQVYP
+1204 
-1210 PPTTPPEPAPPDREC
+1210 
-1225 VEGPPRRLVK
+1225 
-1235 ATTLPTPTLL
+1235 
-1245 TTTSRTSLD
+1245 
-1254 ELTSDLSGSRD
+1254 
-1265 SLTTRDSGWQ
+1265 
-1275 DDSMCSRRVDD
+1275 CSRRHEDF
-1286 YWGDTFTPQAFTTG
+1286 WGEGYGPQSFTTG
-1300 RRAKFPPPPTKPRP
+1300 RRGKLPPPPTKPRP
-1314 KASQTLKTFQ
+1314 KASQTL
-1324 SLSEA
+1324 
-1329 VYQVTTKQPGK
+1329 KQPGK

-1362 LLHSKLTKGGS
+1362 LHSKLTKVGS

-1384 DLGTDYAAVKD
+1384 DLGPDYAAVKD
-1395 AVPGLYGSFE
+1395 AVPGLYYE
-1405 AGEYGY
+1405 AGDYGY
-1411 SRVQDLPQGA
+1411 SRVQEIPQA
-1421 GSKARRQRRE
+1421 VSTKTRRQRRE
-1431 KGRQAY
+1431 KGRQ
-1437 SDSDSEWSSLE
+1437 
-1448 RRRSTDSY
+1448 
-1456 KVNRKAVPKR
+1456 
-1466 MKKKRLPI
+1466 
-1474 PVAAPRVPPLPS
+1474 VA
-1486 FYVAEGAPGTR
+1486 
-1497 YSDERLLLDPYE
+1497 
-1509 KVVSGSASDDSEGTD
+1509 
-1524 REDPT
+1524 
-1529 APHSKYKPQKHTIS
+1529 
-1543 FKKKMGGREGVAVR
+1543 
-1557 PPVVPPLPPTHNLS
+1557 
-1571 HPPTSH
+1571 
-1577 PRMGLAA
+1577 
-1584 TPHHNPLSYPL
+1584 
-1595 VAQLPPDTELFS
+1595 
-1607 PSFPPGKLEGDHVYR
+1607 PGKLEGDHMYR

-1648 PARKDTDKTARR
+1648 PQRKETDKTARR

-1680 AKDEEKMKKAAE
+1680 AKDEEKLKKAAE

-1697 EKKKAKGSA
+1697 EKKKAA
-1706 KGSAKGP
+1706 KGSSKSAAKGP

-1722 QSPERSVPLFLEKC
+1722 QNAERPVPLFLEKC
-1736 VYFIELEGLDSEGI
+1736 VSFIEVEGLDSEGI

-1765 KFKEDSNVNF
+1765 KFKEDSSVNF

-1795 LPPLLPQNQLMELT
+1795 LPPLLPQNQLLELT

-1819 RLLRLKEMLTGLPRV
+1819 RLLRLKEMLTGLPSV

-1871 LHTLQFSDIAEFESQ
+1871 LHTLQFTDISEFESQ

>member
-1 MARRGGDASRQ
+1 MARRGGDAAKQ

-33 KSCLCNRFTKPQS
+33 KSCLCNRFTKPQA
-46 DQYHVDHISVLSQT
+46 DQYYVDHISVLSQT

-70 HFLYWGECARMTD
+70 HFLYWGEAVRLAD
-83 DGFEFVFQVVE
+83 DGLEFSFQVIE

-224 IPLVETSSHENINVD
+224 IPLVETSSHENVNVD
-239 CAFMTLAN
+239 CAFMTLVH
-247 LVDRNRGRIRIVP
+247 LIDRNRGRIRIVP

-287 LDYRSIWASTSK
+287 LDYRSIWATTSK
-299 KLAQSPEF
+299 KLAQSPDF

-331 EEYLQRKVEGYMDL
+331 DEYLQRKVEAYMDM

-369 QRISEHPEFDRYFL
+369 QRISEHPDFDRYFL

-427 AELEMREMRDRF
+427 AELEMREMRDKF

-520 EDIRDI
+520 EDIREI

-564 CPTFPNCM
+564 CPSFPNCM

-598 TAPDPQVNLV
+598 NIDYGVRSDPQVNLI
-608 LLGNQGLADDL
+608 LLGNQGLAEDL

-693 REESAPTPPI
+693 REESTPTPPI

-716 ASQHL
+716 TSQHL
-721 HDEGANLADSL
+721 HDEGANLADSPPGSL

-737 DVGPSVGGGEGRRF
+737 DVGPSVGSGEGHRF

-766 IQHRNN
+766 IHHRNN
-772 SLNIYNSA
+772 SQNIFNSA

-885 IQILAMTDTSSA
+885 IQILAMTDTNSA
-897 TAFFKSD
+897 SAFFGSD

-974 PSHHYHRSITLPPPR
+974 PPHHYHRTITLPPPR
-989 RNMPPRSQSAEGS
+989 RTLPPRSQSAEGS

-1008 TVPTDGSL
+1008 TVPTDGSQ

-1051 EHLVKPSQFKKQ
+1051 EHLVKPSQLKKQ
-1063 HRFQQEL
+1063 HRFQQ
-1070 FRQSYPS
+1070 
-1077 TESLPTTVS
+1077 
-1086 SRSKV
+1086 
-1091 STQPSDL
+1091 
-1098 EPTYPPLP
+1098 
-1106 PYPPPPPSTSPP
+1106 
-1118 PYSFVSRDQ
+1118 
-1127 SFDSGNG
+1127 
-1134 GTHPRDGAS
+1134 
-1143 SPSLRDRPPPPYSF
+1143 
-1157 APRTLPHDMN
+1157 
-1167 KPQPAPRH
+1167 
-1175 QFFKAESLTLE
+1175 
-1186 HGASDRD
+1186 
-1193 YHLMPD
+1193 
-1199 RADRG
+1199 
-1204 GLQVYP
+1204 
-1210 PPTTPPEPAPPDREC
+1210 
-1225 VEGPPRRLVK
+1225 
-1235 ATTLPTPTLL
+1235 
-1245 TTTSRTSLD
+1245 
-1254 ELTSDLSGSRD
+1254 
-1265 SLTTRDSGWQ
+1265 GWQ
-1275 DDSMCSRRVDD
+1275 DDSLCSRRLED
-1286 YWGDTFTPQAFTTG
+1286 YWGEGYGPQAFTTG

-1314 KASQTLKTFQ
+1314 KGSQTLK
-1324 SLSEA
+1324 
-1329 VYQVTTKQPGK
+1329 
-1340 LNLKAYSNVTD
+1340 
-1351 AIGKINLKDAG
+1351 
-1362 LLHSKLTKGGS
+1362 
-1373 VHAPLATPENM
+1373 
-1384 DLGTDYAAVKD
+1384 VKD
-1395 AVPGLYGSFE
+1395 AVPVLYGSFE
-1405 AGEYGY
+1405 AGDYGY
-1411 SRVQDLPQGA
+1411 SRVQEIPQAA

-1448 RRRSTDSY
+1448 RRRTAESY

-1486 FYVAEGAPGTR
+1486 FYVAEGGPGTR

-1509 KVVSGSASDDSEGTD
+1509 KVA
-1524 REDPT
+1524 
-1529 APHSKYKPQKHTIS
+1529 
-1543 FKKKMGGREGVAVR
+1543 
-1557 PPVVPPLPPTHNLS
+1557 
-1571 HPPTSH
+1571 
-1577 PRMGLAA
+1577 
-1584 TPHHNPLSYPL
+1584 
-1595 VAQLPPDTELFS
+1595 
-1607 PSFPPGKLEGDHVYR
+1607 PGKLEGDHMYR

-1660 KQEKLRS
+1660 KQEKIRS

-1680 AKDEEKMKKAAE
+1680 AKDEEKLKKAAE

-1697 EKKKAKGSA
+1697 EKKKAA
-1706 KGSAKGP
+1706 KGSTKSSSKGP

-1722 QSPERSVPLFLEKC
+1722 QSPERAVPLFLEKC
-1736 VYFIELEGLDSEGI
+1736 VYFIEVEGLDSEGI

-1765 KFKEDSNVNF
+1765 KFKEDNAVNF

-1819 RLLRLKEMLTGLPRV
+1819 RLLRLKEMLTALPRV

-1871 LHTLQFSDIAEFESQ
+1871 LHTLQFTDIAEFESQ

>member
-1 MARRGGDASRQ
+1 MWVGMARRGGDAARQ

-33 KSCLCNRFTKPQS
+33 KSCLCNRFTRQQA
-46 DQYHVDHISVLSQT
+46 DQYYMDHISVLSQT

-70 HFLYWGECARMTD
+70 HFLYWGEAIRYSD
-83 DGFEFVFQVVE
+83 DGVDFSFQVIE

-177 ELTASI
+177 DITASI

-224 IPLVETSSHENINVD
+224 IPLVETSSHENVNVD
-239 CAFMTLAN
+239 SAFMTLAH

-273 VATDAFQRLVRTHV
+273 LATDAFLRLVRTQV
-287 LDYRSIWASTSK
+287 LDYRSVWASTSK
-299 KLAQSPEF
+299 KLAQNAEF
-307 IHYVDLFGMDQAA
+307 VNYVDLFGIDQAA
-320 KLFRRHVKKLK
+320 KQFRRHVKKLK
-331 EEYLQRKVEGYMDL
+331 DEYLQRKVEAYMDM
-345 LPSILREFFPDL
+345 LPSILRDFFPDIP
-357 QSLEDGDWLSIQ
+357 SLEDGDWLSIQ
-369 QRISEHPEFDRYFL
+369 QRICDHPDFDRYFI

-394 TELLDS
+394 TDLLDS

-439 KLLLAETGYV
+439 KILLAETGYV

-462 MGRESFDSLSEH
+462 MGRESFDSLSEN
-474 DRQFIYDQHQKDITE
+474 DRQYIYDQHQKDITE

-520 EDIRDI
+520 DDIREI

-534 RYKALD
+534 RYKVLD

-564 CPTFPNCM
+564 CPSYPNCM

-580 ANKAASNSRPG
+580 ANKAANSSNSRPG
-591 SGTWSSK
+591 SGTWSGK
-598 TAPDPQVNLV
+598 NLDYGGRTDPQVNLV

-619 QNVIRSV
+619 QNVVRSV
-626 CEDDEFELDNQ
+626 CEDDEFELENQ
-637 IFSLDY
+637 IFTLDY

-654 NSFKTPEF
+654 NSFKTPDF
-662 TPHGVVC
+662 VPHGVIC

-693 REESAPTPPI
+693 REESTPTPPI

-716 ASQHL
+716 AAQQL

-732 QCTFM
+732 QCTFL

-751 DSSLVTKALRSLITS
+751 DANLVTKALRSLITS
-766 IQHRNN
+766 IQHRNL
-772 SLNIYNSA
+772 SLNIYNSS
-780 VLPRDS
+780 VPPRDS

-810 LLSHQWCVVTGEQSI
+810 LLSHQLCVVTGEQSI

-885 IQILAMTDTSSA
+885 IQILAVTETSSA
-897 TAFFKSD
+897 SAFFGSD

-923 FMTSTATCQQKTAF
+923 FMTSTATCQQKSAF

-974 PSHHYHRSITLPPPR
+974 PPHYHRSITLPTPR
-989 RNMPPRSQSAEGS
+989 RSLPPRSQSAEGS

-1024 SPVFPDDQPL
+1024 SPVFPDDQQL

-1041 IYSHIDNDEE
+1041 IYSHIDEE
-1051 EHLVKPSQFKKQ
+1051 EQLVKPSQLKKQ
-1063 HRFQQEL
+1063 HRFQQGW
-1070 FRQSYPS
+1070 
-1077 TESLPTTVS
+1077 V
-1086 SRSKV
+1086 
-1091 STQPSDL
+1091 D
-1098 EPTYPPLP
+1098 
-1106 PYPPPPPSTSPP
+1106 
-1118 PYSFVSRDQ
+1118 
-1127 SFDSGNG
+1127 DSI
-1134 GTHPRDGAS
+1134 
-1143 SPSLRDRPPPPYSF
+1143 
-1157 APRTLPHDMN
+1157 
-1167 KPQPAPRH
+1167 
-1175 QFFKAESLTLE
+1175 
-1186 HGASDRD
+1186 
-1193 YHLMPD
+1193 
-1199 RADRG
+1199 
-1204 GLQVYP
+1204 
-1210 PPTTPPEPAPPDREC
+1210 C
-1225 VEGPPRRLVK
+1225 PRR
-1235 ATTLPTPTLL
+1235 
-1245 TTTSRTSLD
+1245 S
-1254 ELTSDLSGSRD
+1254 
-1265 SLTTRDSGWQ
+1265 
-1275 DDSMCSRRVDD
+1275 DD
-1286 YWGDTFTPQAFTTG
+1286 YWGEGYVSQAFTTG
-1300 RRAKFPPPPTKPRP
+1300 RRPKHPLPPSKPRQ
-1314 KASQTLKTFQ
+1314 KTSQTL
-1324 SLSEA
+1324 
-1329 VYQVTTKQPGK
+1329 KQPGK

-1351 AIGKINLKDAG
+1351 AIGKINIKDGG
-1362 LLHSKLTKGGS
+1362 LLTSKLTKGGS
-1373 VHAPLATPENM
+1373 MHAPLATPENM
-1384 DLGTDYAAVKD
+1384 DLGPDYAAQVKD

-1405 AGEYGY
+1405 AGDYAY
-1411 SRVQDLPQGA
+1411 SRVQDIPPTA
-1421 GSKARRQRRE
+1421 STKARRQRRE
-1431 KGRQAY
+1431 KGRQ
-1437 SDSDSEWSSLE
+1437 
-1448 RRRSTDSY
+1448 
-1456 KVNRKAVPKR
+1456 V
-1466 MKKKRLPI
+1466 
-1474 PVAAPRVPPLPS
+1474 
-1486 FYVAEGAPGTR
+1486 APG
-1497 YSDERLLLDPYE
+1497 
-1509 KVVSGSASDDSEGTD
+1509 
-1524 REDPT
+1524 
-1529 APHSKYKPQKHTIS
+1529 SKH
-1543 FKKKMGGREGVAVR
+1543 
-1557 PPVVPPLPPTHNLS
+1557 
-1571 HPPTSH
+1571 
-1577 PRMGLAA
+1577 
-1584 TPHHNPLSYPL
+1584 
-1595 VAQLPPDTELFS
+1595 
-1607 PSFPPGKLEGDHVYR
+1607 EGDHMYR

-1643 LPPGA
+1643 LIPGA
-1648 PARKDTDKTARR
+1648 PTRKDTDKTARR
-1660 KQEKLRS
+1660 KQEKQRS

-1680 AKDEEKMKKAAE
+1680 AKDEEKLKKAAE

-1697 EKKKAKGSA
+1697 EKKKAA
-1706 KGSAKGP
+1706 KGSQKGSQKGP
-1713 PQPTLEDFV
+1713 PAPTLEDFV
-1722 QSPERSVPLFLEKC
+1722 QSPEQPVPLFLEKC
-1736 VYFIELEGLDSEGI
+1736 VVFIEMEGLDSEGI

-1765 KFKEDSNVNF
+1765 KFKEDNTVNF

-1795 LPPLLPQNQLMELT
+1795 LPPLLPQNQLLDLT

-1871 LHTLQFSDIAEFESQ
+1871 LHTLQFSDISEFESQ

>member
-1 MARRGGDASRQ
+1 MARRGGDAAKQ

-33 KSCLCNRFTKPQS
+33 KSCLCNRFTKPQA
-46 DQYHVDHISVLSQT
+46 DQYYVDHISVLSQT

-70 HFLYWGECARMTD
+70 HFLYWGEAARLAD
-83 DGFEFVFQVVE
+83 DGLEFSFQVIE

-224 IPLVETSSHENINVD
+224 IPLVETSSHENVNID
-239 CAFMTLAN
+239 CAFMTLAH
-247 LVDRNRGRIRIVP
+247 LIDRNRGRIRIVP

-287 LDYRSIWASTSK
+287 LDYRSIWATTSK
-299 KLAQSPEF
+299 KLAQSPDF

-331 EEYLQRKVEGYMDL
+331 DEYLQRKVEAYMDM

-369 QRISEHPEFDRYFL
+369 QRISEHPDFDRYFL

-427 AELEMREMRDRF
+427 AELEMREMRDKF

-520 EDIRDI
+520 EDIREI

-534 RYKALD
+534 SLSYCRYKALD

-564 CPTFPNCM
+564 CPSFPNCM

-598 TAPDPQVNLV
+598 NVDYGVRSDPQVNLV
-608 LLGNQGLADDL
+608 LLGNQGLAEDL

-693 REESAPTPPI
+693 REESTPTPPI

-721 HDEGANLADSL
+721 HDEGANLADSPPGSL

-751 DSSLVTKALRSLITS
+751 DSSLVTKALRSLITN

-772 SLNIYNSA
+772 SLNIFNSA
-780 VLPRDS
+780 VLPRDT

-885 IQILAMTDTSSA
+885 IQILAMTDTNSA
-897 TAFFKSD
+897 SAFFGSD

-974 PSHHYHRSITLPPPR
+974 PPHHYHRSITLPPPR
-989 RNMPPRSQSAEGS
+989 RNLPPRSQSAEGS

-1008 TVPTDGSL
+1008 TVPTDGSH
-1016 GDDLDEPL
+1016 DDLDEPL

-1051 EHLVKPSQFKKQ
+1051 EHLVKPSQLKKQ
-1063 HRFQQEL
+1063 HRFQQ
-1070 FRQSYPS
+1070 
-1077 TESLPTTVS
+1077 
-1086 SRSKV
+1086 
-1091 STQPSDL
+1091 
-1098 EPTYPPLP
+1098 
-1106 PYPPPPPSTSPP
+1106 
-1118 PYSFVSRDQ
+1118 
-1127 SFDSGNG
+1127 
-1134 GTHPRDGAS
+1134 
-1143 SPSLRDRPPPPYSF
+1143 
-1157 APRTLPHDMN
+1157 
-1167 KPQPAPRH
+1167 
-1175 QFFKAESLTLE
+1175 
-1186 HGASDRD
+1186 
-1193 YHLMPD
+1193 
-1199 RADRG
+1199 
-1204 GLQVYP
+1204 
-1210 PPTTPPEPAPPDREC
+1210 
-1225 VEGPPRRLVK
+1225 
-1235 ATTLPTPTLL
+1235 
-1245 TTTSRTSLD
+1245 
-1254 ELTSDLSGSRD
+1254 
-1265 SLTTRDSGWQ
+1265 GWQ
-1275 DDSMCSRRVDD
+1275 DDSLCSRRLEDF
-1286 YWGDTFTPQAFTTG
+1286 WGEGYPQAFTTG

-1314 KASQTLKTFQ
+1314 KASQTLKTLQ
-1324 SLSEA
+1324 TLSDA

-1384 DLGTDYAAVKD
+1384 DLGPDYAAQVKD

-1405 AGEYGY
+1405 AGDYAY
-1411 SRVQDLPQGA
+1411 SRVQEIPQAA
-1421 GSKARRQRRE
+1421 GSKTRRQRRE

-1448 RRRSTDSY
+1448 RRRTADSY

-1486 FYVAEGAPGTR
+1486 FYVAEGGPGTR

-1509 KVVSGSASDDSEGTD
+1509 KVVSGSASDDSEATD
-1524 REDPT
+1524 REDP
-1529 APHSKYKPQKHTIS
+1529 AASHSKYKPQKRS
-1543 FKKKMGGREGVAVR
+1543 VQFKKKTGGREGVAVR
-1557 PPVVPPLPPTHNLS
+1557 PPVVPPLPPTHPPP

-1584 TPHHNPLSYPL
+1584 TPHHNPLSYPMA
-1595 VAQLPPDTELFS
+1595 AQLPPDTDLFS
-1607 PSFPPGKLEGDHVYR
+1607 PSFAPGKLEGDHMYR
-1622 VIPEDDSSLE
+1622 VIPEDDSSIE

-1648 PARKDTDKTARR
+1648 PARKETDKTARR
-1660 KQEKLRS
+1660 KQEKIRS

-1697 EKKKAKGSA
+1697 EKKKAA
-1706 KGSAKGP
+1706 KGSTKGSTKGP

-1736 VYFIELEGLDSEGI
+1736 VYFIEVEGLDSEGI

-1765 KFKEDSNVNF
+1765 KFKEDNAVDF

-1795 LPPLLPQNQLMELT
+1795 LPPLLPQIQLMELT

-1871 LHTLQFSDIAEFESQ
+1871 LHTLQFTDIAEFESQ

>member
-1 MARRGGDASRQ
+1 MARRGGDASKQ

-33 KSCLCNRFTKPQS
+33 KSCLCNRFTKPQA

-70 HFLYWGECARMTD
+70 HFLYWGECLRVAD
-83 DGFEFVFQVVE
+83 DGLEFVFQVVE

-143 YEQRVLPDGKL
+143 YEQRVLPDGKV

-224 IPLVETSSHENINVD
+224 IPLVETSAHENVNVD

-299 KLAQSPEF
+299 KLAQNPDF

-394 TELLDS
+394 TDLLDS

-439 KLLLAETGYV
+439 KALLAETGYV

-474 DRQFIYDQHQKDITE
+474 DRQFIYEQHQKDITE

-591 SGTWSSK
+591 SGTWGSK
-598 TAPDPQVNLV
+598 TVSDPHVNLV
-608 LLGNQGLADDL
+608 LLGNQGLAEDL

-637 IFSLDY
+637 VFSLDY

-693 REESAPTPPI
+693 REESSPTPPI

-751 DSSLVTKALRSLITS
+751 DSSLVTKALRSLITN

-810 LLSHQWCVVTGEQSI
+810 LLNHQWCVVTGEQSI

-1063 HRFQQEL
+1063 HRFQQ
-1070 FRQSYPS
+1070 
-1077 TESLPTTVS
+1077 
-1086 SRSKV
+1086 
-1091 STQPSDL
+1091 
-1098 EPTYPPLP
+1098 
-1106 PYPPPPPSTSPP
+1106 
-1118 PYSFVSRDQ
+1118 
-1127 SFDSGNG
+1127 
-1134 GTHPRDGAS
+1134 
-1143 SPSLRDRPPPPYSF
+1143 
-1157 APRTLPHDMN
+1157 
-1167 KPQPAPRH
+1167 
-1175 QFFKAESLTLE
+1175 
-1186 HGASDRD
+1186 
-1193 YHLMPD
+1193 
-1199 RADRG
+1199 
-1204 GLQVYP
+1204 
-1210 PPTTPPEPAPPDREC
+1210 
-1225 VEGPPRRLVK
+1225 
-1235 ATTLPTPTLL
+1235 
-1245 TTTSRTSLD
+1245 
-1254 ELTSDLSGSRD
+1254 
-1265 SLTTRDSGWQ
+1265 GWQ
-1275 DDSMCSRRVDD
+1275 DDSMCSRRMDD
-1286 YWGDTFTPQAFTTG
+1286 YWGDGFTSQAFTTG

-1314 KASQTLKTFQ
+1314 KASQTLK
-1324 SLSEA
+1324 
-1329 VYQVTTKQPGK
+1329 QPGK
-1340 LNLKAYSNVTD
+1340 LNLKAYGNVTD
-1351 AIGKINLKDAG
+1351 AIGKLNLKDAG

-1384 DLGTDYAAVKD
+1384 DLGPDYAAVKD

-1405 AGEYGY
+1405 AGDYGY

-1431 KGRQAY
+1431 KGRQ
-1437 SDSDSEWSSLE
+1437 
-1448 RRRSTDSY
+1448 
-1456 KVNRKAVPKR
+1456 
-1466 MKKKRLPI
+1466 
-1474 PVAAPRVPPLPS
+1474 VA
-1486 FYVAEGAPGTR
+1486 
-1497 YSDERLLLDPYE
+1497 
-1509 KVVSGSASDDSEGTD
+1509 
-1524 REDPT
+1524 
-1529 APHSKYKPQKHTIS
+1529 
-1543 FKKKMGGREGVAVR
+1543 
-1557 PPVVPPLPPTHNLS
+1557 
-1571 HPPTSH
+1571 
-1577 PRMGLAA
+1577 
-1584 TPHHNPLSYPL
+1584 
-1595 VAQLPPDTELFS
+1595 
-1607 PSFPPGKLEGDHVYR
+1607 PGKLEGDHAYR

-1648 PARKDTDKTARR
+1648 PTRKDTDKTARR

-1697 EKKKAKGSA
+1697 EKKKASKGSTKSA
-1706 KGSAKGP
+1706 AKGP

-1765 KFKEDSNVNF
+1765 KFKEDGNVNF

-1795 LPPLLPQNQLMELT
+1795 LPPLLPQSQLMELT

-1834 NFEVLKFIFQ
+1834 NFEVLKFLFQ

>member
-721 HDEGANLADSL
+721 HDEGANLADSPPGSL

-1509 KVVSGSASDDSEGTD
+1509 KV
-1524 REDPT
+1524 
-1529 APHSKYKPQKHTIS
+1529 
-1543 FKKKMGGREGVAVR
+1543 
-1557 PPVVPPLPPTHNLS
+1557 
-1571 HPPTSH
+1571 
-1577 PRMGLAA
+1577 
-1584 TPHHNPLSYPL
+1584 
-1595 VAQLPPDTELFS
+1595 
-1607 PSFPPGKLEGDHVYR
+1607 PPGKLEGDHVYR

>member
-1 MARRGGDASRQ
+1 MARRGGDAAKQ

-33 KSCLCNRFTKPQS
+33 KSCLCNRFTKHQA
-46 DQYHVDHISVLSQT
+46 DQYYVDHISVLSQT

-70 HFLYWGECARMTD
+70 HFLYWGEVTRTAD
-83 DGFEFVFQVVE
+83 DGIEFSFQVIE

-177 ELTASI
+177 EMTASI

-224 IPLVETSSHENINVD
+224 IPLVETSSHENVNVD
-239 CAFMTLAN
+239 TAFMTLAH

-273 VATDAFQRLVRTHV
+273 LATDAFQRLVRTHV

-299 KLAQSPEF
+299 KLAQSPDF
-307 IHYVDLFGMDQAA
+307 VHYVDLFGMDQAA

-331 EEYLQRKVEGYMDL
+331 DEYLQRKVEAYMDM

-369 QRISEHPEFDRYFL
+369 QRISEHPDFDRYFL
-383 RCNEDIPWSEN
+383 RCNKDIPWSEN
-394 TELLDS
+394 TDLLDS

-427 AELEMREMRDRF
+427 AELEMRELPRRMRDKF
-439 KLLLAETGYV
+439 KILLMETGYV

-474 DRQFIYDQHQKDITE
+474 DRQFIYEQHQKDITE

-504 LFYHVKSIAP
+504 LFYHVKSLAP

-520 EDIRDI
+520 EDIREI

-564 CPTFPNCM
+564 CPSFPNCM

-591 SGTWSSK
+591 SGTWSGKNLDYGVRMDS
-598 TAPDPQVNLV
+598 QVNLV
-608 LLGNQGLADDL
+608 LLGNHGLAEDL
-619 QNVIRSV
+619 QNVVRSV

-662 TPHGVVC
+662 SPHGVVC

-693 REESAPTPPI
+693 SEESTPTPPI

-716 ASQHL
+716 AAQHL
-721 HDEGANLADSL
+721 HDEGAKLADSPPGSL
-732 QCTFM
+732 QCTFL
-737 DVGPSVGGGEGRRF
+737 DVGLSVGSGEGRRF

-766 IQHRNN
+766 IQHRNH
-772 SLNIYNSA
+772 SLNIFNSA
-780 VLPRDS
+780 TLPRDS

-810 LLSHQWCVVTGEQSI
+810 LLSHQWCIVTGEQSI

-843 SYHGANAFREDLVHG
+843 SYHGANAFREELVHG

-897 TAFFKSD
+897 SAFFGSD

-974 PSHHYHRSITLPPPR
+974 PPHHHHRTLPPPR
-989 RNMPPRSQSAEGS
+989 RSLPPRSQSAEGWVES

-1008 TVPTDGSL
+1008 TVPTDVSL

-1051 EHLVKPSQFKKQ
+1051 EHLMKPSQLKKQ
-1063 HRFQQEL
+1063 QRFQQ
-1070 FRQSYPS
+1070 
-1077 TESLPTTVS
+1077 
-1086 SRSKV
+1086 
-1091 STQPSDL
+1091 
-1098 EPTYPPLP
+1098 
-1106 PYPPPPPSTSPP
+1106 
-1118 PYSFVSRDQ
+1118 
-1127 SFDSGNG
+1127 
-1134 GTHPRDGAS
+1134 A
-1143 SPSLRDRPPPPYSF
+1143 
-1157 APRTLPHDMN
+1157 
-1167 KPQPAPRH
+1167 
-1175 QFFKAESLTLE
+1175 
-1186 HGASDRD
+1186 
-1193 YHLMPD
+1193 
-1199 RADRG
+1199 
-1204 GLQVYP
+1204 
-1210 PPTTPPEPAPPDREC
+1210 
-1225 VEGPPRRLVK
+1225 
-1235 ATTLPTPTLL
+1235 
-1245 TTTSRTSLD
+1245 
-1254 ELTSDLSGSRD
+1254 DLSGSRD
-1265 SLTTRDSGWQ
+1265 SLNTRDSGWV
-1275 DDSMCSRRVDD
+1275 DDSVCSRRHEDF
-1286 YWGDTFTPQAFTTG
+1286 WGEGYGPQSFTTG
-1300 RRAKFPPPPTKPRP
+1300 RRGKLPPPPTKPRP

-1324 SLSEA
+1324 TLSEA
-1329 VYQVTTKQPGK
+1329 VCQVTNKQPGK

-1362 LLHSKLTKGGS
+1362 LHSKLTKVGS

-1384 DLGTDYAAVKD
+1384 DLGPDYAAQVKD
-1395 AVPGLYGSFE
+1395 AVPGLYGSYE
-1405 AGEYGY
+1405 AGDYGY
-1411 SRVQDLPQGA
+1411 SRVQEIPQA
-1421 GSKARRQRRE
+1421 VSTKARRQRRE

-1486 FYVAEGAPGTR
+1486 FYVAEGGPGTR
-1497 YSDERLLLDPYE
+1497 YSDERLLLDPCE
-1509 KVVSGSASDDSEGTD
+1509 KGIRVVSGSASDDSDATD
-1524 REDPT
+1524 REDP
-1529 APHSKYKPQKHTIS
+1529 AAARSKYKPQKRS
-1543 FKKKMGGREGVAVR
+1543 FQFKKKTGGREGVAVR
-1557 PPVVPPLPPTHNLS
+1557 PPVVPPLPPTHPPP

-1584 TPHHNPLSYPL
+1584 TPHHNPLSYPMA
-1595 VAQLPPDTELFS
+1595 AQLPPDTDLFS
-1607 PSFPPGKLEGDHVYR
+1607 PSFAPGKLEGDHMYR

-1648 PARKDTDKTARR
+1648 PQRKETDKTARR

-1680 AKDEEKMKKAAE
+1680 AKDEEKLKKAAE

-1697 EKKKAKGSA
+1697 EKKKAA
-1706 KGSAKGP
+1706 KGSSKSAAKGP

-1722 QSPERSVPLFLEKC
+1722 QNAERPVPLFLEKC
-1736 VYFIELEGLDSEGI
+1736 VSFIEVEGLDSEGI

-1765 KFKEDSNVNF
+1765 KFKEDSSVNF

-1795 LPPLLPQNQLMELT
+1795 LPPLLPQNQLLELT
-1809 TIASIGDRSL
+1809 TIASTGIGDRSL
-1819 RLLRLKEMLTGLPRV
+1819 RLLRLKEMLTGLPSV

-1871 LHTLQFSDIAEFESQ
+1871 LHTLQFTDISEFESQ

>member
-1 MARRGGDASRQ
+1 MARRGGDAAKQ

-33 KSCLCNRFTKPQS
+33 KSCLCNRFTKPQA
-46 DQYHVDHISVLSQT
+46 DQYYVDHISVLSQT

-70 HFLYWGECARMTD
+70 HFLYWGEAARLAD
-83 DGFEFVFQVVE
+83 DGLEFSFQVIE

-224 IPLVETSSHENINVD
+224 IPLVETSSHENVNID
-239 CAFMTLAN
+239 CAFMTLAH
-247 LVDRNRGRIRIVP
+247 LIDRNRGRIRIVP

-287 LDYRSIWASTSK
+287 LDYRSIWATTSK
-299 KLAQSPEF
+299 KLAQSPDF

-331 EEYLQRKVEGYMDL
+331 DEYLQRKVEAYMDM

-369 QRISEHPEFDRYFL
+369 QRISEHPDFDRYFL

-427 AELEMREMRDRF
+427 AELEMREMRDKF

-520 EDIRDI
+520 EDIREI

-534 RYKALD
+534 SLSYCRYKALD

-564 CPTFPNCM
+564 CPSFPNCM

-598 TAPDPQVNLV
+598 NVDYGVRSDPQVNLV
-608 LLGNQGLADDL
+608 LLGNQGLAEDL

-693 REESAPTPPI
+693 REESTPTPPI

-721 HDEGANLADSL
+721 HDEGANLADSPPGSL

-751 DSSLVTKALRSLITS
+751 DSSLVTKALRSLITN

-772 SLNIYNSA
+772 SLNIFNSA
-780 VLPRDS
+780 VLPRDT

-885 IQILAMTDTSSA
+885 IQILAMTDTNSA
-897 TAFFKSD
+897 SAFFGSD

-974 PSHHYHRSITLPPPR
+974 PPHHYHRSITLPPPR
-989 RNMPPRSQSAEGS
+989 RNLPPRSQSAEGS

-1008 TVPTDGSL
+1008 TVPTDGSH
-1016 GDDLDEPL
+1016 DDLDEPL

-1051 EHLVKPSQFKKQ
+1051 EHLVKPSQLKKQ

-1118 PYSFVSRDQ
+1118 PYSYATRDQ
-1127 SFDSGNG
+1127 SFDGGSGG
-1134 GTHPRDGAS
+1134 SYQQRDGAA
-1143 SPSLRDRPPPPYSF
+1143 SPSPRDRPPPYSF

-1175 QFFKAESLTLE
+1175 QFFKAESLTLD

-1193 YHLMPD
+1193 YLMIRE
-1199 RADRG
+1199 RADR
-1204 GLQVYP
+1204 
-1210 PPTTPPEPAPPDREC
+1210 
-1225 VEGPPRRLVK
+1225 
-1235 ATTLPTPTLL
+1235 
-1245 TTTSRTSLD
+1245 
-1254 ELTSDLSGSRD
+1254 
-1265 SLTTRDSGWQ
+1265 GWQ
-1275 DDSMCSRRVDD
+1275 DDSLCSRRLEDF
-1286 YWGDTFTPQAFTTG
+1286 WGEGYPQAFTTG

-1314 KASQTLKTFQ
+1314 KASQTLKTLQ
-1324 SLSEA
+1324 TLSDA

-1384 DLGTDYAAVKD
+1384 DLGPDYAAQVKD

-1405 AGEYGY
+1405 AGDYAY
-1411 SRVQDLPQGA
+1411 SRVQEIPQAA
-1421 GSKARRQRRE
+1421 GSKTRRQRRE

-1448 RRRSTDSY
+1448 RRRTADSY

-1486 FYVAEGAPGTR
+1486 FYVAEGGPGTR

-1509 KVVSGSASDDSEGTD
+1509 KVA
-1524 REDPT
+1524 
-1529 APHSKYKPQKHTIS
+1529 
-1543 FKKKMGGREGVAVR
+1543 
-1557 PPVVPPLPPTHNLS
+1557 
-1571 HPPTSH
+1571 
-1577 PRMGLAA
+1577 
-1584 TPHHNPLSYPL
+1584 
-1595 VAQLPPDTELFS
+1595 
-1607 PSFPPGKLEGDHVYR
+1607 PGKLEGDHMYR
-1622 VIPEDDSSLE
+1622 VIPEDDSSIE

-1648 PARKDTDKTARR
+1648 PARKETDKTARR
-1660 KQEKLRS
+1660 KQEKIRS

-1697 EKKKAKGSA
+1697 EKKKAA
-1706 KGSAKGP
+1706 KGSTKGSTKGP

-1736 VYFIELEGLDSEGI
+1736 VYFIEVEGLDSEGI

-1765 KFKEDSNVNF
+1765 KFKEDNAVDF

-1795 LPPLLPQNQLMELT
+1795 LPPLLPQIQLMELT

-1871 LHTLQFSDIAEFESQ
+1871 LHTLQFTDIAEFESQ

>member
-1 MARRGGDASRQ
+1 MARRGGDASKQ

-33 KSCLCNRFTKPQS
+33 KSCLCNRFTKPQA

-70 HFLYWGECARMTD
+70 HFLYWGECLRVAD
-83 DGFEFVFQVVE
+83 DGLEFVFQVVE

-143 YEQRVLPDGKL
+143 YEQRVLPDGKV

-224 IPLVETSSHENINVD
+224 IPLVETSAHENVNVD

-299 KLAQSPEF
+299 KLAQNPDF

-394 TELLDS
+394 TDLLDS

-439 KLLLAETGYV
+439 KALLAETGYV

-474 DRQFIYDQHQKDITE
+474 DRQFIYEQHQKDITE

-591 SGTWSSK
+591 SGTWGSK
-598 TAPDPQVNLV
+598 TVSDPHVNLV
-608 LLGNQGLADDL
+608 LLGNQGLAEDL

-637 IFSLDY
+637 VFSLDY

-693 REESAPTPPI
+693 REESSPTPPI

-721 HDEGANLADSL
+721 HDEGANLADSPPGSL

-751 DSSLVTKALRSLITS
+751 DSSLVTKALRSLITN

-810 LLSHQWCVVTGEQSI
+810 LLNHQWCVVTGEQSI

-1063 HRFQQEL
+1063 HRFQQ
-1070 FRQSYPS
+1070 
-1077 TESLPTTVS
+1077 
-1086 SRSKV
+1086 
-1091 STQPSDL
+1091 
-1098 EPTYPPLP
+1098 
-1106 PYPPPPPSTSPP
+1106 
-1118 PYSFVSRDQ
+1118 
-1127 SFDSGNG
+1127 
-1134 GTHPRDGAS
+1134 
-1143 SPSLRDRPPPPYSF
+1143 
-1157 APRTLPHDMN
+1157 
-1167 KPQPAPRH
+1167 
-1175 QFFKAESLTLE
+1175 
-1186 HGASDRD
+1186 
-1193 YHLMPD
+1193 
-1199 RADRG
+1199 
-1204 GLQVYP
+1204 
-1210 PPTTPPEPAPPDREC
+1210 
-1225 VEGPPRRLVK
+1225 
-1235 ATTLPTPTLL
+1235 
-1245 TTTSRTSLD
+1245 
-1254 ELTSDLSGSRD
+1254 
-1265 SLTTRDSGWQ
+1265 GWQ
-1275 DDSMCSRRVDD
+1275 DDSMCSRRMDD
-1286 YWGDTFTPQAFTTG
+1286 YWGDGFTSQAFTTG

-1340 LNLKAYSNVTD
+1340 LNLKAYGNVTD
-1351 AIGKINLKDAG
+1351 AIGKLNLKDAG

-1384 DLGTDYAAVKD
+1384 DLGPDYAAQVKD

-1405 AGEYGY
+1405 AGDYGY

-1486 FYVAEGAPGTR
+1486 FYVAEGGPGTR

-1509 KVVSGSASDDSEGTD
+1509 KVVSGSASDDSEATD

-1557 PPVVPPLPPTHNLS
+1557 PPVVPPLPPTHNPS

-1607 PSFPPGKLEGDHVYR
+1607 PSFAPGKLEGDHAYR

-1648 PARKDTDKTARR
+1648 PTRKDTDKTARR

-1697 EKKKAKGSA
+1697 EKKKASKGSTKSA
-1706 KGSAKGP
+1706 AKGP

-1765 KFKEDSNVNF
+1765 KFKEDGNVNF

-1795 LPPLLPQNQLMELT
+1795 LPPLLPQSQLMELT

-1834 NFEVLKFIFQ
+1834 NFEVLKFLFQ

>member
-1 MARRGGDASRQ
+1 MARRGGDASKQ

-33 KSCLCNRFTKPQS
+33 KSCLCNRFTKPQA

-70 HFLYWGECARMTD
+70 HFLYWGECLRVAD
-83 DGFEFVFQVVE
+83 DGLEFVFQVVE

-143 YEQRVLPDGKL
+143 YEQRVLPDGKV

-224 IPLVETSSHENINVD
+224 IPLVETSAHENVNVD

-299 KLAQSPEF
+299 KLAQNPDF

-394 TELLDS
+394 TDLLDS

-439 KLLLAETGYV
+439 KALLAETGYV

-474 DRQFIYDQHQKDITE
+474 DRQFIYEQHQKDITE

-591 SGTWSSK
+591 SGTWGSK
-598 TAPDPQVNLV
+598 TVSDPHVNLV
-608 LLGNQGLADDL
+608 LLGNQGLAEDL

-637 IFSLDY
+637 VFSLDY

-693 REESAPTPPI
+693 REESSPTPPI

-721 HDEGANLADSL
+721 HDEGANLADSPPGSL

-751 DSSLVTKALRSLITS
+751 DSSLVTKALRSLITN

-810 LLSHQWCVVTGEQSI
+810 LLNHQWCVVTGEQSI

-1063 HRFQQEL
+1063 HRFQQ
-1070 FRQSYPS
+1070 
-1077 TESLPTTVS
+1077 
-1086 SRSKV
+1086 
-1091 STQPSDL
+1091 
-1098 EPTYPPLP
+1098 
-1106 PYPPPPPSTSPP
+1106 
-1118 PYSFVSRDQ
+1118 
-1127 SFDSGNG
+1127 
-1134 GTHPRDGAS
+1134 
-1143 SPSLRDRPPPPYSF
+1143 
-1157 APRTLPHDMN
+1157 
-1167 KPQPAPRH
+1167 
-1175 QFFKAESLTLE
+1175 
-1186 HGASDRD
+1186 
-1193 YHLMPD
+1193 
-1199 RADRG
+1199 
-1204 GLQVYP
+1204 
-1210 PPTTPPEPAPPDREC
+1210 
-1225 VEGPPRRLVK
+1225 
-1235 ATTLPTPTLL
+1235 
-1245 TTTSRTSLD
+1245 
-1254 ELTSDLSGSRD
+1254 
-1265 SLTTRDSGWQ
+1265 GWQ
-1275 DDSMCSRRVDD
+1275 DDSMCSRRMDD
-1286 YWGDTFTPQAFTTG
+1286 YWGDGFTSQAFTTG

-1314 KASQTLKTFQ
+1314 KASQTLK
-1324 SLSEA
+1324 
-1329 VYQVTTKQPGK
+1329 QPGK
-1340 LNLKAYSNVTD
+1340 LNLKAYGNVTD
-1351 AIGKINLKDAG
+1351 AIGKLNLKDAG

-1384 DLGTDYAAVKD
+1384 DLGPDYAAQVKD

-1405 AGEYGY
+1405 AGDYGY

-1486 FYVAEGAPGTR
+1486 FYVAEGGPGTR

-1509 KVVSGSASDDSEGTD
+1509 KVVSGSASDDSEATD

-1557 PPVVPPLPPTHNLS
+1557 PPVVPPLPPTHNPS

-1607 PSFPPGKLEGDHVYR
+1607 PSFAPGKLEGDHAYR

-1648 PARKDTDKTARR
+1648 PTRKDTDKTARR

-1697 EKKKAKGSA
+1697 EKKKASKGSTKSA
-1706 KGSAKGP
+1706 AKGP

-1765 KFKEDSNVNF
+1765 KFKEDGNVNF

-1795 LPPLLPQNQLMELT
+1795 LPPLLPQSQLMELT

-1834 NFEVLKFIFQ
+1834 NFEVLKFLFQ

>member
-721 HDEGANLADSL
+721 HDEGANLADSPPGSL

-1329 VYQVTTKQPGK
+1329 VYQVTTK
-1340 LNLKAYSNVTD
+1340 
-1351 AIGKINLKDAG
+1351 
-1362 LLHSKLTKGGS
+1362 
-1373 VHAPLATPENM
+1373 
-1384 DLGTDYAAVKD
+1384 VKD

-1431 KGRQAY
+1431 KGRQ
-1437 SDSDSEWSSLE
+1437 
-1448 RRRSTDSY
+1448 
-1456 KVNRKAVPKR
+1456 V
-1466 MKKKRLPI
+1466 
-1474 PVAAPRVPPLPS
+1474 
-1486 FYVAEGAPGTR
+1486 
-1497 YSDERLLLDPYE
+1497 
-1509 KVVSGSASDDSEGTD
+1509 
-1524 REDPT
+1524 
-1529 APHSKYKPQKHTIS
+1529 
-1543 FKKKMGGREGVAVR
+1543 
-1557 PPVVPPLPPTHNLS
+1557 
-1571 HPPTSH
+1571 
-1577 PRMGLAA
+1577 
-1584 TPHHNPLSYPL
+1584 
-1595 VAQLPPDTELFS
+1595 
-1607 PSFPPGKLEGDHVYR
+1607 PPGKLEGDHVYR

>member
-1 MARRGGDASRQ
+1 MARRGGDAAKQ

-33 KSCLCNRFTKPQS
+33 KSCLCNRFTKPQA
-46 DQYHVDHISVLSQT
+46 DQYYVDHISVLSQT

-70 HFLYWGECARMTD
+70 HFLYWGEAARLAD
-83 DGFEFVFQVVE
+83 DGLEFSFQVIE

-224 IPLVETSSHENINVD
+224 IPLVETSSHENVNID
-239 CAFMTLAN
+239 CAFMTLAH
-247 LVDRNRGRIRIVP
+247 LIDRNRGRIRIVP

-287 LDYRSIWASTSK
+287 LDYRSIWATTSK
-299 KLAQSPEF
+299 KLAQSPDF

-331 EEYLQRKVEGYMDL
+331 DEYLQRKVEAYMDM

-369 QRISEHPEFDRYFL
+369 QRISEHPDFDRYFL

-427 AELEMREMRDRF
+427 AELEMRELPRRMRDKF

-520 EDIRDI
+520 EDIREI

-534 RYKALD
+534 SLSYCRYKALD

-564 CPTFPNCM
+564 CPSFPNCM

-598 TAPDPQVNLV
+598 NVDYGVRSDPQVNLV
-608 LLGNQGLADDL
+608 LLGNQGLAEDL

-693 REESAPTPPI
+693 REESTPTPPI

-721 HDEGANLADSL
+721 HDEGANLADSPPGSL

-751 DSSLVTKALRSLITS
+751 DSSLVTKALRSLITN

-772 SLNIYNSA
+772 SLNIFNSA
-780 VLPRDS
+780 VLPRDT

-885 IQILAMTDTSSA
+885 IQILAMTDTNSA
-897 TAFFKSD
+897 SAFFGSD

-974 PSHHYHRSITLPPPR
+974 PPHHYHRSITLPPPR
-989 RNMPPRSQSAEGS
+989 RNLPPRSQSAEGS

-1008 TVPTDGSL
+1008 TVPTDGSH
-1016 GDDLDEPL
+1016 DDLDEPL

-1051 EHLVKPSQFKKQ
+1051 EHLVKPSQLKKQ
-1063 HRFQQEL
+1063 HRFQQ
-1070 FRQSYPS
+1070 
-1077 TESLPTTVS
+1077 
-1086 SRSKV
+1086 
-1091 STQPSDL
+1091 
-1098 EPTYPPLP
+1098 
-1106 PYPPPPPSTSPP
+1106 
-1118 PYSFVSRDQ
+1118 
-1127 SFDSGNG
+1127 
-1134 GTHPRDGAS
+1134 
-1143 SPSLRDRPPPPYSF
+1143 
-1157 APRTLPHDMN
+1157 
-1167 KPQPAPRH
+1167 
-1175 QFFKAESLTLE
+1175 
-1186 HGASDRD
+1186 
-1193 YHLMPD
+1193 
-1199 RADRG
+1199 G

-1235 ATTLPTPTLL
+1235 ATTLPTPTLHSA
-1245 TTTSRTSLD
+1245 TSRTSLD
-1254 ELTSDLSGSRD
+1254 DLTSDLSGSRD

-1275 DDSMCSRRVDD
+1275 DDSLCSRRLEDF
-1286 YWGDTFTPQAFTTG
+1286 WGEGYPQAFTTG

-1314 KASQTLKTFQ
+1314 KASQTLKTLQ
-1324 SLSEA
+1324 TLSDA

-1384 DLGTDYAAVKD
+1384 DLGPDYAAQVKD

-1405 AGEYGY
+1405 AGDYAY
-1411 SRVQDLPQGA
+1411 SRVQEIPQAA
-1421 GSKARRQRRE
+1421 GSKTRRQRRE

-1448 RRRSTDSY
+1448 RRRTADSY

-1486 FYVAEGAPGTR
+1486 FYVAEGGPGTR

-1509 KVVSGSASDDSEGTD
+1509 KVVSGSASDDSEATD
-1524 REDPT
+1524 REDP
-1529 APHSKYKPQKHTIS
+1529 AASHSKYKPQKRS
-1543 FKKKMGGREGVAVR
+1543 VQFKKKTGGREGVAVR
-1557 PPVVPPLPPTHNLS
+1557 PPVVPPLPPTHPPP

-1584 TPHHNPLSYPL
+1584 TPHHNPLSYPMA
-1595 VAQLPPDTELFS
+1595 AQLPPDTDLFS
-1607 PSFPPGKLEGDHVYR
+1607 PSFAPGKLEGDHMYR
-1622 VIPEDDSSLE
+1622 VIPEDDSSIE

-1648 PARKDTDKTARR
+1648 PARKETDKTARR
-1660 KQEKLRS
+1660 KQEKIRS

-1697 EKKKAKGSA
+1697 EKKKAA
-1706 KGSAKGP
+1706 KGSTKGSTKGP

-1736 VYFIELEGLDSEGI
+1736 VYFIEVEGLDSEGI

-1765 KFKEDSNVNF
+1765 KFKEDNAVDF

-1795 LPPLLPQNQLMELT
+1795 LPPLLPQIQLMELT
-1809 TIASIGDRSL
+1809 TIAIHNRKFETRLIGVTFLGTGIGDRSL

-1871 LHTLQFSDIAEFESQ
+1871 LHTLQFTDIAEFESQ

>member
-1 MARRGGDASRQ
+1 MARRGGDASKQ

-33 KSCLCNRFTKPQS
+33 KSCLCNRFTKPQA

-70 HFLYWGECARMTD
+70 HFLYWGECLRVAD
-83 DGFEFVFQVVE
+83 DGLEFVFQVVE

-143 YEQRVLPDGKL
+143 YEQRVLPDGKV

-224 IPLVETSSHENINVD
+224 IPLVETSAHENVNVD

-299 KLAQSPEF
+299 KLAQNPDF

-394 TELLDS
+394 TDLLDS

-439 KLLLAETGYV
+439 KALLAETGYV

-474 DRQFIYDQHQKDITE
+474 DRQFIYEQHQKDITE

-591 SGTWSSK
+591 SGTWGSK
-598 TAPDPQVNLV
+598 TVSDPHVNLV
-608 LLGNQGLADDL
+608 LLGNQGLAEDL

-637 IFSLDY
+637 VFSLDY

-693 REESAPTPPI
+693 REESSPTPPI

-721 HDEGANLADSL
+721 HDEGANLADSPPGSL

-751 DSSLVTKALRSLITS
+751 DSSLVTKALRSLITN

-810 LLSHQWCVVTGEQSI
+810 LLNHQWCVVTGEQSI

-1245 TTTSRTSLD
+1245 STTSRTSLD
-1254 ELTSDLSGSRD
+1254 ELTSDMSGSRD

-1275 DDSMCSRRVDD
+1275 DDSMCSRRMDD
-1286 YWGDTFTPQAFTTG
+1286 YWGDGFTSQAFTTG

-1340 LNLKAYSNVTD
+1340 LNLKAYGNVTD
-1351 AIGKINLKDAG
+1351 AIGKLNLKDAG

-1384 DLGTDYAAVKD
+1384 DLGPDYAAQVKD

-1405 AGEYGY
+1405 AGDYGY

-1431 KGRQAY
+1431 KGRQ
-1437 SDSDSEWSSLE
+1437 
-1448 RRRSTDSY
+1448 
-1456 KVNRKAVPKR
+1456 
-1466 MKKKRLPI
+1466 
-1474 PVAAPRVPPLPS
+1474 
-1486 FYVAEGAPGTR
+1486 
-1497 YSDERLLLDPYE
+1497 
-1509 KVVSGSASDDSEGTD
+1509 VVSGSASDDSEATD

-1557 PPVVPPLPPTHNLS
+1557 PPVVPPLPPTHNPS

-1607 PSFPPGKLEGDHVYR
+1607 PSFAPGKLEGDHAYR

-1648 PARKDTDKTARR
+1648 PTRKDTDKTARR

-1697 EKKKAKGSA
+1697 EKKKASKGSTKSA
-1706 KGSAKGP
+1706 AKGP

-1765 KFKEDSNVNF
+1765 KFKEDGNVNF

-1795 LPPLLPQNQLMELT
+1795 LPPLLPQSQLMELT

-1834 NFEVLKFIFQ
+1834 NFEVLKFLFQ

>member
-1 MARRGGDASRQ
+1 MARRGGDAAKQ

-33 KSCLCNRFTKPQS
+33 KSCLCNRFTKPQA

-70 HFLYWGECARMTD
+70 HFLYWGETIRSTE
-83 DGFEFVFQVVE
+83 DGLEFCFQVIE

-154 NVDGFLCVFDV
+154 NVEGFLCVFDV
-165 SQVPNRSLERQV
+165 SQVPNRSLDRQV
-177 ELTASI
+177 DLTASI

-200 NDEANEVYVKEAEK
+200 NDEANEVFVKEAEK

-224 IPLVETSSHENINVD
+224 IPLVETSSHENVNVD
-239 CAFMTLAN
+239 CAFMTLAH

-273 VATDAFQRLVRTHV
+273 VATDGFQRLVRTHV

-299 KLAQSPEF
+299 KLAQSPDF
-307 IHYVDLFGMDQAA
+307 INYVDLFGMDQAA

-345 LPSILREFFPDL
+345 LPSILRNFFPDL
-357 QSLEDGDWLSIQ
+357 PSLEDGDWLSIQ
-369 QRISEHPEFDRYFL
+369 QRISEHPEFDQYFL
-383 RCNEDIPWSEN
+383 RVNEDVHWSEN
-394 TELLDS
+394 TDLLDS
-400 ADTRIPFDVLDSN
+400 PDTRIPFEVLDSN
-413 EAETVFKNHVNALQ
+413 EAETVFRNHVNALQ
-427 AELEMREMRDRF
+427 AELEMREMRDKF

-462 MGRESFDSLSEH
+462 MGRESFDSLSEQ
-474 DRQFIYDQHQKDITE
+474 DRQLIYDQHQRDITE

-520 EDIRDI
+520 DDIRDI
-526 TQTLQEDS
+526 THTLQEDS

-540 RLESERTLLLLQH
+540 RLENERTLLLLQH
-553 LGFVHCPKKEH
+553 LGFVHCPKREH
-564 CPTFPNCM
+564 CPAFPNCM
-572 DCLIEKII
+572 DCLIENLI
-580 ANKAASNSRPG
+580 ATKGPSNSRPG
-591 SGTWSSK
+591 SGTWSGK
-598 TAPDPQVNLV
+598 NVTLDPQVNLV
-608 LLGNQGLADDL
+608 LLGNQGLAEDL

-626 CEDDEFELDNQ
+626 CEDDEFDLDNQ

-643 RSIDGDVSLPQ
+643 RSIDGDVALPQ

-679 VRESLEKSLLTQLE
+679 VRESLEKSLVSQLE
-693 REESAPTPPI
+693 REESAPTPPT

-732 QCTFM
+732 PGSLQCTFM
-737 DVGPSVGGGEGRRF
+737 DVGPSVGGGDGQRF
-751 DSSLVTKALRSLITS
+751 ESSLVTTALRSLITN

-780 VLPRDS
+780 VMPRDS

-810 LLSHQWCVVTGEQSI
+810 LLSHQWCQVTGDQSL

-876 FSANIPNLP
+876 FSSNIPNLP
-885 IQILAMTDTSSA
+885 IQILAMTDTGSA
-897 TAFFKSD
+897 TAFFGSD

-923 FMTSTATCQQKTAF
+923 FMTSTATCQQKPAF

-974 PSHHYHRSITLPPPR
+974 PAYHYRHSTTLPPPR
-989 RNMPPRSQSAEGS
+989 RSLPPRSQSAEGS

-1024 SPVFPDDQPL
+1024 SPSFPDDQPL

-1051 EHLVKPSQFKKQ
+1051 EQLVKPSQIKKQ
-1063 HRFQQEL
+1063 HRFQQ
-1070 FRQSYPS
+1070 
-1077 TESLPTTVS
+1077 
-1086 SRSKV
+1086 
-1091 STQPSDL
+1091 
-1098 EPTYPPLP
+1098 
-1106 PYPPPPPSTSPP
+1106 
-1118 PYSFVSRDQ
+1118 
-1127 SFDSGNG
+1127 
-1134 GTHPRDGAS
+1134 
-1143 SPSLRDRPPPPYSF
+1143 
-1157 APRTLPHDMN
+1157 
-1167 KPQPAPRH
+1167 
-1175 QFFKAESLTLE
+1175 
-1186 HGASDRD
+1186 
-1193 YHLMPD
+1193 
-1199 RADRG
+1199 
-1204 GLQVYP
+1204 
-1210 PPTTPPEPAPPDREC
+1210 
-1225 VEGPPRRLVK
+1225 
-1235 ATTLPTPTLL
+1235 
-1245 TTTSRTSLD
+1245 
-1254 ELTSDLSGSRD
+1254 
-1265 SLTTRDSGWQ
+1265 GWQ
-1275 DDSMCSRRVDD
+1275 DDNLCSRRHEEFWSEG
-1286 YWGDTFTPQAFTTG
+1286 YPQAFTTG
-1300 RRAKFPPPPTKPRP
+1300 RRSKFPPPPTKPRP
-1314 KASQTLKTFQ
+1314 KTSQTLR
-1324 SLSEA
+1324 
-1329 VYQVTTKQPGK
+1329 QPGK
-1340 LNLKAYSNVTD
+1340 LNLKAYTNVTD
-1351 AIGKINLKDAG
+1351 VIGKISLKDAS
-1362 LLHSKLTKGGS
+1362 LLHSKLTKAGS

-1384 DLGTDYAAVKD
+1384 DLGPDYAADSQTHDQDSSLPVRGRQVKD

-1405 AGEYGY
+1405 GSEYGY
-1411 SRVQDLPQGA
+1411 SRVQDLPPQA
-1421 GSKARRQRRE
+1421 TSTKSRRQRRE

-1437 SDSDSEWSSLE
+1437 SDSDSEGSSLE

-1486 FYVAEGAPGTR
+1486 FYVAEGGPGTR
-1497 YSDERLLLDPYE
+1497 YSDERLLLDPHE
-1509 KVVSGSASDDSEGTD
+1509 KVVSGSASDDSEATD
-1524 REDPT
+1524 REDP
-1529 APHSKYKPQKHTIS
+1529 AASRSKYKPPKRSIP
-1543 FKKKMGGREGVAVR
+1543 FKKKTGGREGVVAVL
-1557 PPVVPPLPPTHNLS
+1557 PPVVPPLPPSHTPS

-1584 TPHHNPLSYPL
+1584 TPHHNPLSYPMA
-1595 VAQLPPDTELFS
+1595 AQLPPDTDLFS
-1607 PSFPPGKLEGDHVYR
+1607 PSFAPGKLEGEHMYR

-1637 DQQSPI
+1637 DQQSPS
-1643 LPPGA
+1643 LTSGA
-1648 PARKDTDKTARR
+1648 PPTRKDTDKTARR

-1673 REEERKR
+1673 REEEKKR
-1680 AKDEEKMKKAAE
+1680 AKDEEKLKKAAE

-1697 EKKKAKGSA
+1697 EKKKSTKGSTKSGGGKA
-1706 KGSAKGP
+1706 P

-1722 QSPERSVPLFLEKC
+1722 QGPECAVPLFLEKC
-1736 VYFIELEGLDSEGI
+1736 VQFIETEGLDSEGI

-1765 KFKEDSNVNF
+1765 KFKEDNGVVF
-1775 AELDIPVNAAA
+1775 GELDVPVNAAA

-1795 LPPLLPQNQLMELT
+1795 IPPLLPQVQLEELT
-1809 TIASIGDRSL
+1809 SIASIGDRSL
-1819 RLLRLKEMLTGLPRV
+1819 RLLGLKEMLNSLPRI

-1844 HFVRVAENCK
+1844 HFVKVAENCK

-1859 SKNLAICWWPTL
+1859 SKNLAICFWPTL
-1871 LHTLQFSDIAEFESQ
+1871 LHTLQFTDFGEFESQ

>member
-1 MARRGGDASRQ
+1 MVWVGMARRGGDAAKQ

-33 KSCLCNRFTKPQS
+33 KSCLCNRFTKHQA
-46 DQYHVDHISVLSQT
+46 DQYYVDHISVLSQT

-70 HFLYWGECARMTD
+70 HFLYWGEVTRTAD
-83 DGFEFVFQVVE
+83 DGIEFSFQVIE

-177 ELTASI
+177 EMTASI

-224 IPLVETSSHENINVD
+224 IPLVETSSHENVNVD
-239 CAFMTLAN
+239 TAFMTLAH

-273 VATDAFQRLVRTHV
+273 LATDAFQRLVRTHV

-299 KLAQSPEF
+299 KLAQSPDF
-307 IHYVDLFGMDQAA
+307 VHYVDLFGMDQAA

-331 EEYLQRKVEGYMDL
+331 DEYLQRKVEAYMDM

-369 QRISEHPEFDRYFL
+369 QRISEHPDFDRYFL
-383 RCNEDIPWSEN
+383 RCNKDIPWSEN
-394 TELLDS
+394 TDLLDS

-427 AELEMREMRDRF
+427 AELEMREMRDKF
-439 KLLLAETGYV
+439 KILLMETGYV

-474 DRQFIYDQHQKDITE
+474 DRQFIYEQHQKDITE

-504 LFYHVKSIAP
+504 LFYHVKSLAP

-520 EDIRDI
+520 EDIREI

-564 CPTFPNCM
+564 CPSFPNCM

-591 SGTWSSK
+591 SGTWSGKNLDYGVRMDS
-598 TAPDPQVNLV
+598 QVNLV
-608 LLGNQGLADDL
+608 LLGNHGLAEDL

-662 TPHGVVC
+662 SPHGVVC

-693 REESAPTPPI
+693 SEESTPTPPI

-716 ASQHL
+716 AAQHL
-721 HDEGANLADSL
+721 HDEGAKLADSPPGSL
-732 QCTFM
+732 QCTFL
-737 DVGPSVGGGEGRRF
+737 DVGLSVGGGEGRRF

-766 IQHRNN
+766 IQHRNH
-772 SLNIYNSA
+772 SLNIFNSA
-780 VLPRDS
+780 TLPRDS

-810 LLSHQWCVVTGEQSI
+810 LLSHQWCIVTGEQSI

-843 SYHGANAFREDLVHG
+843 SYHGANAFREELVHG

-897 TAFFKSD
+897 SAFFGSD

-974 PSHHYHRSITLPPPR
+974 PPHHHHRSITLPPPR
-989 RNMPPRSQSAEGS
+989 RSLPPRSQSAEGS

-1008 TVPTDGSL
+1008 TVPTDVSL

-1051 EHLVKPSQFKKQ
+1051 EHLMKPSQLKKHQ
-1063 HRFQQEL
+1063 RFQQGWVD
-1070 FRQSYPS
+1070 
-1077 TESLPTTVS
+1077 ESV
-1086 SRSKV
+1086 
-1091 STQPSDL
+1091 
-1098 EPTYPPLP
+1098 
-1106 PYPPPPPSTSPP
+1106 
-1118 PYSFVSRDQ
+1118 
-1127 SFDSGNG
+1127 
-1134 GTHPRDGAS
+1134 
-1143 SPSLRDRPPPPYSF
+1143 
-1157 APRTLPHDMN
+1157 
-1167 KPQPAPRH
+1167 
-1175 QFFKAESLTLE
+1175 
-1186 HGASDRD
+1186 
-1193 YHLMPD
+1193 
-1199 RADRG
+1199 
-1204 GLQVYP
+1204 
-1210 PPTTPPEPAPPDREC
+1210 
-1225 VEGPPRRLVK
+1225 
-1235 ATTLPTPTLL
+1235 
-1245 TTTSRTSLD
+1245 
-1254 ELTSDLSGSRD
+1254 
-1265 SLTTRDSGWQ
+1265 
-1275 DDSMCSRRVDD
+1275 CSRRHEDF
-1286 YWGDTFTPQAFTTG
+1286 WGEGYGPQSFTTG
-1300 RRAKFPPPPTKPRP
+1300 RRGKLPPPPTKPRP
-1314 KASQTLKTFQ
+1314 KASQTL
-1324 SLSEA
+1324 
-1329 VYQVTTKQPGK
+1329 KQPGK

-1362 LLHSKLTKGGS
+1362 LHSKLTKVGS

-1384 DLGTDYAAVKD
+1384 DLGPDYAAVKD
-1395 AVPGLYGSFE
+1395 AVPGLYYE
-1405 AGEYGY
+1405 AGDYGY
-1411 SRVQDLPQGA
+1411 SRVQEIPQA
-1421 GSKARRQRRE
+1421 VSTKTRRQRRE
-1431 KGRQAY
+1431 KGRQ
-1437 SDSDSEWSSLE
+1437 
-1448 RRRSTDSY
+1448 
-1456 KVNRKAVPKR
+1456 
-1466 MKKKRLPI
+1466 
-1474 PVAAPRVPPLPS
+1474 VA
-1486 FYVAEGAPGTR
+1486 
-1497 YSDERLLLDPYE
+1497 
-1509 KVVSGSASDDSEGTD
+1509 
-1524 REDPT
+1524 
-1529 APHSKYKPQKHTIS
+1529 
-1543 FKKKMGGREGVAVR
+1543 
-1557 PPVVPPLPPTHNLS
+1557 
-1571 HPPTSH
+1571 
-1577 PRMGLAA
+1577 
-1584 TPHHNPLSYPL
+1584 
-1595 VAQLPPDTELFS
+1595 
-1607 PSFPPGKLEGDHVYR
+1607 PGKLEGDHMYR

-1648 PARKDTDKTARR
+1648 PQRKETDKTARR

-1680 AKDEEKMKKAAE
+1680 AKDEEKLKKAAE

-1697 EKKKAKGSA
+1697 EKKKAA
-1706 KGSAKGP
+1706 KGSSKSAAKGP

-1722 QSPERSVPLFLEKC
+1722 QNAERPVPLFLEKC
-1736 VYFIELEGLDSEGI
+1736 VSFIEVEGLDSEGI

-1765 KFKEDSNVNF
+1765 KFKEDSSVNF

-1795 LPPLLPQNQLMELT
+1795 LPPLLPQNQLLELT

-1819 RLLRLKEMLTGLPRV
+1819 RLLRLKEMLTGLPSV

-1871 LHTLQFSDIAEFESQ
+1871 LHTLQFTDISEFESQ

>member
-1 MARRGGDASRQ
+1 MARRGGDAAKQ

-33 KSCLCNRFTKPQS
+33 KSCLCNRFTKPQA
-46 DQYHVDHISVLSQT
+46 DQYYVDHISVLSQT

-70 HFLYWGECARMTD
+70 HFLYWGEAARLAD
-83 DGFEFVFQVVE
+83 DGLEFSFQVIE

-224 IPLVETSSHENINVD
+224 IPLVETSSHENVNID
-239 CAFMTLAN
+239 CAFMTLAH
-247 LVDRNRGRIRIVP
+247 LIDRNRGRIRIVP

-287 LDYRSIWASTSK
+287 LDYRSIWATTSK
-299 KLAQSPEF
+299 KLAQSPDF

-331 EEYLQRKVEGYMDL
+331 DEYLQRKVEAYMDM

-369 QRISEHPEFDRYFL
+369 QRISEHPDFDRYFL

-427 AELEMREMRDRF
+427 AELEMREMRDKF

-520 EDIRDI
+520 EDIREI

-534 RYKALD
+534 SLSYCRYKALD

-564 CPTFPNCM
+564 CPSFPNCM

-598 TAPDPQVNLV
+598 NVDYGVRSDPQVNLV
-608 LLGNQGLADDL
+608 LLGNQGLAEDL

-693 REESAPTPPI
+693 REESTPTPPI

-721 HDEGANLADSL
+721 HDEGANLADSPPGSL

-751 DSSLVTKALRSLITS
+751 DSSLVTKALRSLITN

-772 SLNIYNSA
+772 SLNIFNSA
-780 VLPRDS
+780 VLPRDT

-885 IQILAMTDTSSA
+885 IQILAMTDTNSA
-897 TAFFKSD
+897 SAFFGSD
-904 ISQQLITEGNAI
+904 ISQQLITEA
-916 ADRLQAH
+916 
-923 FMTSTATCQQKTAF
+923 AF

-974 PSHHYHRSITLPPPR
+974 PPHHYHRSITLPPPR
-989 RNMPPRSQSAEGS
+989 RNLPPRSQSAEGS

-1008 TVPTDGSL
+1008 TVPTDGSH
-1016 GDDLDEPL
+1016 DDLDEPL

-1051 EHLVKPSQFKKQ
+1051 EHLVKPSQLKKQ
-1063 HRFQQEL
+1063 HRFQQ
-1070 FRQSYPS
+1070 
-1077 TESLPTTVS
+1077 
-1086 SRSKV
+1086 
-1091 STQPSDL
+1091 
-1098 EPTYPPLP
+1098 
-1106 PYPPPPPSTSPP
+1106 
-1118 PYSFVSRDQ
+1118 
-1127 SFDSGNG
+1127 
-1134 GTHPRDGAS
+1134 
-1143 SPSLRDRPPPPYSF
+1143 
-1157 APRTLPHDMN
+1157 
-1167 KPQPAPRH
+1167 
-1175 QFFKAESLTLE
+1175 
-1186 HGASDRD
+1186 
-1193 YHLMPD
+1193 
-1199 RADRG
+1199 
-1204 GLQVYP
+1204 
-1210 PPTTPPEPAPPDREC
+1210 
-1225 VEGPPRRLVK
+1225 
-1235 ATTLPTPTLL
+1235 
-1245 TTTSRTSLD
+1245 
-1254 ELTSDLSGSRD
+1254 
-1265 SLTTRDSGWQ
+1265 GWQ
-1275 DDSMCSRRVDD
+1275 DDSLCSRRLEDF
-1286 YWGDTFTPQAFTTG
+1286 WGEGYPQAFTTG

-1314 KASQTLKTFQ
+1314 KASQTLKTLQ
-1324 SLSEA
+1324 TLSDA
-1329 VYQVTTKQPGK
+1329 VYQVTTK
-1340 LNLKAYSNVTD
+1340 
-1351 AIGKINLKDAG
+1351 
-1362 LLHSKLTKGGS
+1362 
-1373 VHAPLATPENM
+1373 
-1384 DLGTDYAAVKD
+1384 VKD

-1405 AGEYGY
+1405 AGDYAY
-1411 SRVQDLPQGA
+1411 SRVQEIPQAA
-1421 GSKARRQRRE
+1421 GSKTRRQRRE

-1448 RRRSTDSY
+1448 RRRTADSY

-1486 FYVAEGAPGTR
+1486 FYVAEGGPGTR

-1509 KVVSGSASDDSEGTD
+1509 KVVSGSASDDSEATD
-1524 REDPT
+1524 REDP
-1529 APHSKYKPQKHTIS
+1529 AASHSKYKPQKRS
-1543 FKKKMGGREGVAVR
+1543 VQFKKKTGGREGVAVR
-1557 PPVVPPLPPTHNLS
+1557 PPVVPPLPPTHPPP

-1584 TPHHNPLSYPL
+1584 TPHHNPLSYPMA
-1595 VAQLPPDTELFS
+1595 AQLPPDTDLFS
-1607 PSFPPGKLEGDHVYR
+1607 PSFAPGKLEGDHMYR
-1622 VIPEDDSSLE
+1622 VIPEDDSSIE

-1648 PARKDTDKTARR
+1648 PARKETDKTARR
-1660 KQEKLRS
+1660 KQEKIRS

-1697 EKKKAKGSA
+1697 EKKKAA
-1706 KGSAKGP
+1706 KGSTKGSTKGP

-1736 VYFIELEGLDSEGI
+1736 VYFIEVEGLDSEGI

-1765 KFKEDSNVNF
+1765 KFKEDNAVDF

-1795 LPPLLPQNQLMELT
+1795 LPPLLPQIQLMELT

-1871 LHTLQFSDIAEFESQ
+1871 LHTLQFTDIAEFESQ

>member
-1 MARRGGDASRQ
+1 MARRGGDAAKQ

-33 KSCLCNRFTKPQS
+33 KSCLCNRFTKPQA
-46 DQYHVDHISVLSQT
+46 DQYYVDHISVLSQT

-70 HFLYWGECARMTD
+70 HFLYWGEAARLAD
-83 DGFEFVFQVVE
+83 DGLEFSFQVIE

-224 IPLVETSSHENINVD
+224 IPLVETSSHENVNID
-239 CAFMTLAN
+239 CAFMTLAH
-247 LVDRNRGRIRIVP
+247 LIDRNRGRIRIVP

-287 LDYRSIWASTSK
+287 LDYRSIWATTSK
-299 KLAQSPEF
+299 KLAQSPDF

-331 EEYLQRKVEGYMDL
+331 DEYLQRKVEAYMDM

-369 QRISEHPEFDRYFL
+369 QRISEHPDFDRYFL

-427 AELEMREMRDRF
+427 AELEMREMRDKF

-520 EDIRDI
+520 EDIREI

-534 RYKALD
+534 SLSYCRYKALD

-564 CPTFPNCM
+564 CPSFPNCM

-598 TAPDPQVNLV
+598 NVDYGVRSDPQVNLV
-608 LLGNQGLADDL
+608 LLGNQGLAEDL

-693 REESAPTPPI
+693 REESTPTPPI

-721 HDEGANLADSL
+721 HDEGANLADSPPGSL

-751 DSSLVTKALRSLITS
+751 DSSLVTKALRSLITN

-772 SLNIYNSA
+772 SLNIFNSA
-780 VLPRDS
+780 VLPRDT

-885 IQILAMTDTSSA
+885 IQILAMTDTNSA
-897 TAFFKSD
+897 SAFFGSD

-974 PSHHYHRSITLPPPR
+974 PPHHYHRSITLPPPR
-989 RNMPPRSQSAEGS
+989 RNLPPRSQSAEGS

-1008 TVPTDGSL
+1008 TVPTDGSH
-1016 GDDLDEPL
+1016 DDLDEPL

-1051 EHLVKPSQFKKQ
+1051 EHLVKPSQLKKQ

-1118 PYSFVSRDQ
+1118 PYSYATRDQ
-1127 SFDSGNG
+1127 SFDGGSGG
-1134 GTHPRDGAS
+1134 SYQQRDGAA
-1143 SPSLRDRPPPPYSF
+1143 SPSPRDRPPPYSF

-1175 QFFKAESLTLE
+1175 QFFKAESLTLD

-1193 YHLMPD
+1193 YLMIRE
-1199 RADRG
+1199 RADR
-1204 GLQVYP
+1204 
-1210 PPTTPPEPAPPDREC
+1210 
-1225 VEGPPRRLVK
+1225 
-1235 ATTLPTPTLL
+1235 
-1245 TTTSRTSLD
+1245 
-1254 ELTSDLSGSRD
+1254 
-1265 SLTTRDSGWQ
+1265 GWQ
-1275 DDSMCSRRVDD
+1275 DDSLCSRRLEDF
-1286 YWGDTFTPQAFTTG
+1286 WGEGYPQAFTTG

-1314 KASQTLKTFQ
+1314 KASQTLKTLQ
-1324 SLSEA
+1324 TLSDA

-1384 DLGTDYAAVKD
+1384 DLGPDYAAVKD

-1405 AGEYGY
+1405 AGDYAY
-1411 SRVQDLPQGA
+1411 SRVQEIPQAA
-1421 GSKARRQRRE
+1421 GSKTRRQRRE
-1431 KGRQAY
+1431 KGRQ
-1437 SDSDSEWSSLE
+1437 
-1448 RRRSTDSY
+1448 
-1456 KVNRKAVPKR
+1456 
-1466 MKKKRLPI
+1466 
-1474 PVAAPRVPPLPS
+1474 VA
-1486 FYVAEGAPGTR
+1486 
-1497 YSDERLLLDPYE
+1497 
-1509 KVVSGSASDDSEGTD
+1509 
-1524 REDPT
+1524 
-1529 APHSKYKPQKHTIS
+1529 
-1543 FKKKMGGREGVAVR
+1543 
-1557 PPVVPPLPPTHNLS
+1557 
-1571 HPPTSH
+1571 
-1577 PRMGLAA
+1577 
-1584 TPHHNPLSYPL
+1584 
-1595 VAQLPPDTELFS
+1595 
-1607 PSFPPGKLEGDHVYR
+1607 PGKLEGDHMYR
-1622 VIPEDDSSLE
+1622 VIPEDDSSIE

-1648 PARKDTDKTARR
+1648 PARKETDKTARR
-1660 KQEKLRS
+1660 KQEKIRS

-1697 EKKKAKGSA
+1697 EKKKAA
-1706 KGSAKGP
+1706 KGSTKGSTKGP

-1736 VYFIELEGLDSEGI
+1736 VYFIEVEGLDSEGI

-1765 KFKEDSNVNF
+1765 KFKEDNAVDF

-1795 LPPLLPQNQLMELT
+1795 LPPLLPQIQLMELT

-1871 LHTLQFSDIAEFESQ
+1871 LHTLQFTDIAEFESQ

>member
-1 MARRGGDASRQ
+1 MARRGGDAAKQ

-33 KSCLCNRFTKPQS
+33 KSCLCNRFTKPQA
-46 DQYHVDHISVLSQT
+46 DQYYVDHISVLSQT

-70 HFLYWGECARMTD
+70 HFLYWGEAARLAD
-83 DGFEFVFQVVE
+83 DGLEFSFQVIE

-224 IPLVETSSHENINVD
+224 IPLVETSSHENVNID
-239 CAFMTLAN
+239 CAFMTLAH
-247 LVDRNRGRIRIVP
+247 LIDRNRGRIRIVP

-287 LDYRSIWASTSK
+287 LDYRSIWATTSK
-299 KLAQSPEF
+299 KLAQSPDF

-331 EEYLQRKVEGYMDL
+331 DEYLQRKVEAYMDM

-369 QRISEHPEFDRYFL
+369 QRISEHPDFDRYFL

-427 AELEMREMRDRF
+427 AELEMREMRDKF

-520 EDIRDI
+520 EDIREI

-534 RYKALD
+534 SLSYCRYKALD

-564 CPTFPNCM
+564 CPSFPNCM

-598 TAPDPQVNLV
+598 NVDYGVRSDPQVNLV
-608 LLGNQGLADDL
+608 LLGNQGLAEDL

-693 REESAPTPPI
+693 REESTPTPPI

-751 DSSLVTKALRSLITS
+751 DSSLVTKALRSLITN

-772 SLNIYNSA
+772 SLNIFNSA
-780 VLPRDS
+780 VLPRDT

-885 IQILAMTDTSSA
+885 IQILAMTDTNSA
-897 TAFFKSD
+897 SAFFGSD

-974 PSHHYHRSITLPPPR
+974 PPHHYHRSITLPPPR
-989 RNMPPRSQSAEGS
+989 RNLPPRSQSAEGS

-1008 TVPTDGSL
+1008 TVPTDGSH
-1016 GDDLDEPL
+1016 DDLDEPL

-1051 EHLVKPSQFKKQ
+1051 EHLVKPSQLKKQ
-1063 HRFQQEL
+1063 HRFQQ
-1070 FRQSYPS
+1070 
-1077 TESLPTTVS
+1077 
-1086 SRSKV
+1086 
-1091 STQPSDL
+1091 
-1098 EPTYPPLP
+1098 
-1106 PYPPPPPSTSPP
+1106 
-1118 PYSFVSRDQ
+1118 
-1127 SFDSGNG
+1127 
-1134 GTHPRDGAS
+1134 
-1143 SPSLRDRPPPPYSF
+1143 
-1157 APRTLPHDMN
+1157 
-1167 KPQPAPRH
+1167 
-1175 QFFKAESLTLE
+1175 
-1186 HGASDRD
+1186 
-1193 YHLMPD
+1193 
-1199 RADRG
+1199 
-1204 GLQVYP
+1204 
-1210 PPTTPPEPAPPDREC
+1210 
-1225 VEGPPRRLVK
+1225 
-1235 ATTLPTPTLL
+1235 
-1245 TTTSRTSLD
+1245 
-1254 ELTSDLSGSRD
+1254 
-1265 SLTTRDSGWQ
+1265 GWQ
-1275 DDSMCSRRVDD
+1275 DDSLCSRRLEDF
-1286 YWGDTFTPQAFTTG
+1286 WGEGYPQAFTTG

-1314 KASQTLKTFQ
+1314 KASQTLK
-1324 SLSEA
+1324 
-1329 VYQVTTKQPGK
+1329 
-1340 LNLKAYSNVTD
+1340 
-1351 AIGKINLKDAG
+1351 
-1362 LLHSKLTKGGS
+1362 
-1373 VHAPLATPENM
+1373 
-1384 DLGTDYAAVKD
+1384 VKD

-1405 AGEYGY
+1405 AGDYAY
-1411 SRVQDLPQGA
+1411 SRVQEIPQAA
-1421 GSKARRQRRE
+1421 GSKTRRQRRE
-1431 KGRQAY
+1431 KGRQ
-1437 SDSDSEWSSLE
+1437 
-1448 RRRSTDSY
+1448 
-1456 KVNRKAVPKR
+1456 
-1466 MKKKRLPI
+1466 
-1474 PVAAPRVPPLPS
+1474 VA
-1486 FYVAEGAPGTR
+1486 
-1497 YSDERLLLDPYE
+1497 
-1509 KVVSGSASDDSEGTD
+1509 
-1524 REDPT
+1524 
-1529 APHSKYKPQKHTIS
+1529 
-1543 FKKKMGGREGVAVR
+1543 
-1557 PPVVPPLPPTHNLS
+1557 
-1571 HPPTSH
+1571 
-1577 PRMGLAA
+1577 
-1584 TPHHNPLSYPL
+1584 
-1595 VAQLPPDTELFS
+1595 
-1607 PSFPPGKLEGDHVYR
+1607 PGKLEGDHMYR
-1622 VIPEDDSSLE
+1622 VIPEDDSSIE

-1648 PARKDTDKTARR
+1648 PARKETDKTARR
-1660 KQEKLRS
+1660 KQEKIRS

-1697 EKKKAKGSA
+1697 EKKKAA
-1706 KGSAKGP
+1706 KGSTKGSTKGP

-1736 VYFIELEGLDSEGI
+1736 VYFIEVEGLDSEGI

-1765 KFKEDSNVNF
+1765 KFKEDNAVDF

-1795 LPPLLPQNQLMELT
+1795 LPPLLPQIQLMELT

-1871 LHTLQFSDIAEFESQ
+1871 LHTLQFTDIAEFESQ

>member
-1 MARRGGDASRQ
+1 MARRGGDAARQ

-33 KSCLCNRFTKPQS
+33 KSCLCNRFTRQQA
-46 DQYHVDHISVLSQT
+46 DQYYMDHISVLSQT

-70 HFLYWGECARMTD
+70 HFLYWGEAIRYSD
-83 DGFEFVFQVVE
+83 DGVDFCFQVIE

-177 ELTASI
+177 DITASI

-224 IPLVETSSHENINVD
+224 IPLVETSSHENVNVD
-239 CAFMTLAN
+239 SAFMTLAH

-273 VATDAFQRLVRTHV
+273 LATDAFLRLVRTQV
-287 LDYRSIWASTSK
+287 LDYRSVWASTSK
-299 KLAQSPEF
+299 KLAQNAEF
-307 IHYVDLFGMDQAA
+307 VNYVDLFGIDQAA
-320 KLFRRHVKKLK
+320 KQFRRHVKKLK
-331 EEYLQRKVEGYMDL
+331 DEYLQRKVEAYMDM
-345 LPSILREFFPDL
+345 LPSILRDFFPDIP
-357 QSLEDGDWLSIQ
+357 SLEDGDWLSIQ
-369 QRISEHPEFDRYFL
+369 QRICDHPDFDRYFI

-394 TELLDS
+394 TDLLDS

-439 KLLLAETGYV
+439 KILLAETGYV

-462 MGRESFDSLSEH
+462 MGRESFDSLSEN
-474 DRQFIYDQHQKDITE
+474 DRQYIYDQHQKDITE

-520 EDIRDI
+520 DDIREI

-534 RYKALD
+534 RYKVLD

-564 CPTFPNCM
+564 CPSYPNCM

-580 ANKAASNSRPG
+580 ANKAANSSNSRPG
-591 SGTWSSK
+591 SGTWSGK
-598 TAPDPQVNLV
+598 NLDYGGRTDPQVNLV

-619 QNVIRSV
+619 QNVVRSV
-626 CEDDEFELDNQ
+626 CEDDEFELENQ
-637 IFSLDY
+637 IFTLDY

-654 NSFKTPEF
+654 NSFKTPDF
-662 TPHGVVC
+662 VPHGVIC

-693 REESAPTPPI
+693 REESTPTPPI

-716 ASQHL
+716 AAQQL
-721 HDEGANLADSL
+721 HDEGANLAESPPGSL
-732 QCTFM
+732 QCTFV

-751 DSSLVTKALRSLITS
+751 DANLVTKALRSLITS
-766 IQHRNN
+766 IQHRNL
-772 SLNIYNSA
+772 SLNIYNSS
-780 VLPRDS
+780 VPPRDS

-810 LLSHQWCVVTGEQSI
+810 LLSHQLCMVTGEQSI

-885 IQILAMTDTSSA
+885 IQILAVTETSSA
-897 TAFFKSD
+897 SAFFGSD

-923 FMTSTATCQQKTAF
+923 FMTSTATCQQKSAF

-974 PSHHYHRSITLPPPR
+974 PPHYHRSITLPTPR
-989 RNMPPRSQSAEGS
+989 RSLPPRSQSAEGS

-1024 SPVFPDDQPL
+1024 SPVFPDDQQL

-1041 IYSHIDNDEE
+1041 IYSHIDEE
-1051 EHLVKPSQFKKQ
+1051 EQLVKPSQLKKQ

-1118 PYSFVSRDQ
+1118 PYSFVARDHSFDVGSGVPTYHSRD
-1127 SFDSGNG
+1127 G
-1134 GTHPRDGAS
+1134 GAS
-1143 SPSLRDRPPPPYSF
+1143 SPSQRDRPPPPPYSF

-1175 QFFKAESLTLE
+1175 QFFKAESLTLD
-1186 HGASDRD
+1186 HGGSDQD
-1193 YHLMPD
+1193 YLVMPESV
-1199 RADRG
+1199 DRG

-1235 ATTLPTPTLL
+1235 ATTLPTPTLHSA
-1245 TTTSRTSLD
+1245 TSRTSLD
-1254 ELTSDLSGSRD
+1254 DLTSDLSGSRD
-1265 SLTTRDSGWQ
+1265 SLTTRDSGWV
-1275 DDSMCSRRVDD
+1275 DDSICPRRSDD
-1286 YWGDTFTPQAFTTG
+1286 YWGEGYVSQAFTTG
-1300 RRAKFPPPPTKPRP
+1300 RRPKHPLPPSKPRQ
-1314 KASQTLKTFQ
+1314 KTSQTLKTFQ
-1324 SLSEA
+1324 TLSEA
-1329 VYQVTTKQPGK
+1329 VYQVTNKQPGK

-1351 AIGKINLKDAG
+1351 AIGKINIKDGG
-1362 LLHSKLTKGGS
+1362 LLTSKLTKGGS
-1373 VHAPLATPENM
+1373 MHAPLATPENM
-1384 DLGTDYAAVKD
+1384 DLGPDYAAQVKD

-1405 AGEYGY
+1405 AGDYSY
-1411 SRVQDLPQGA
+1411 SRVQDIPPTA
-1421 GSKARRQRRE
+1421 STKARRQRRE
-1431 KGRQAY
+1431 KGRQ
-1437 SDSDSEWSSLE
+1437 
-1448 RRRSTDSY
+1448 
-1456 KVNRKAVPKR
+1456 V
-1466 MKKKRLPI
+1466 
-1474 PVAAPRVPPLPS
+1474 
-1486 FYVAEGAPGTR
+1486 APG
-1497 YSDERLLLDPYE
+1497 
-1509 KVVSGSASDDSEGTD
+1509 
-1524 REDPT
+1524 
-1529 APHSKYKPQKHTIS
+1529 SKH
-1543 FKKKMGGREGVAVR
+1543 
-1557 PPVVPPLPPTHNLS
+1557 
-1571 HPPTSH
+1571 
-1577 PRMGLAA
+1577 
-1584 TPHHNPLSYPL
+1584 
-1595 VAQLPPDTELFS
+1595 
-1607 PSFPPGKLEGDHVYR
+1607 EGDHMYR

-1643 LPPGA
+1643 LIPGA
-1648 PARKDTDKTARR
+1648 PTRKDTDKTARR
-1660 KQEKLRS
+1660 KQEKQRS

-1680 AKDEEKMKKAAE
+1680 AKDEEKLKKAAE

-1697 EKKKAKGSA
+1697 EKKKAA
-1706 KGSAKGP
+1706 KGSQKGSQKGP
-1713 PQPTLEDFV
+1713 PAPTLDDFV
-1722 QSPERSVPLFLEKC
+1722 QGPEQPVPLFLEKC
-1736 VYFIELEGLDSEGI
+1736 VVFIEMEGLDSEGI

-1765 KFKEDSNVNF
+1765 KFKEDNTVNF

-1795 LPPLLPQNQLMELT
+1795 LPPLLPQNQLLDLT

-1871 LHTLQFSDIAEFESQ
+1871 LHTLQFSDISEFESQ

>member
-1 MARRGGDASRQ
+1 MARRGGDAAKQ

-33 KSCLCNRFTKPQS
+33 KSCLCNRFTKPQA
-46 DQYHVDHISVLSQT
+46 DQYYVDHISVLSQT

-70 HFLYWGECARMTD
+70 HFLYWGEAARLAD
-83 DGFEFVFQVVE
+83 DGLEFSFQVIE

-224 IPLVETSSHENINVD
+224 IPLVETSSHENVNID
-239 CAFMTLAN
+239 CAFMTLAH
-247 LVDRNRGRIRIVP
+247 LIDRNRGRIRIVP

-287 LDYRSIWASTSK
+287 LDYRSIWATTSK
-299 KLAQSPEF
+299 KLAQSPDF

-331 EEYLQRKVEGYMDL
+331 DEYLQRKVEAYMDM

-369 QRISEHPEFDRYFL
+369 QRISEHPDFDRYFL

-427 AELEMREMRDRF
+427 AELEMRELPRRMRDKF

-520 EDIRDI
+520 EDIREI

-534 RYKALD
+534 SLSYCRYKALD

-564 CPTFPNCM
+564 CPSFPNCM

-598 TAPDPQVNLV
+598 NVDYGVRSDPQVNLV
-608 LLGNQGLADDL
+608 LLGNQGLAEDL

-693 REESAPTPPI
+693 REESTPTPPI

-721 HDEGANLADSL
+721 HDEGANLADSPPGSL

-751 DSSLVTKALRSLITS
+751 DSSLVTKALRSLITN

-772 SLNIYNSA
+772 SLNIFNSA
-780 VLPRDS
+780 VLPRDT

-885 IQILAMTDTSSA
+885 IQILAMTDTNSA
-897 TAFFKSD
+897 SAFFGSD

-974 PSHHYHRSITLPPPR
+974 PPHHYHRSITLPPPR
-989 RNMPPRSQSAEGS
+989 RNLPPRSQSAEGS

-1008 TVPTDGSL
+1008 TVPTDGSH
-1016 GDDLDEPL
+1016 DDLDEPL

-1051 EHLVKPSQFKKQ
+1051 EHLVKPSQLKKQ

-1118 PYSFVSRDQ
+1118 PYSYATRDQ
-1127 SFDSGNG
+1127 SFDGGSGG
-1134 GTHPRDGAS
+1134 SYQQRDGAA
-1143 SPSLRDRPPPPYSF
+1143 SPSPRDRPPPYSF

-1175 QFFKAESLTLE
+1175 QFFKAESLTLD

-1193 YHLMPD
+1193 YLMIRE
-1199 RADRG
+1199 RADR
-1204 GLQVYP
+1204 
-1210 PPTTPPEPAPPDREC
+1210 
-1225 VEGPPRRLVK
+1225 
-1235 ATTLPTPTLL
+1235 
-1245 TTTSRTSLD
+1245 
-1254 ELTSDLSGSRD
+1254 
-1265 SLTTRDSGWQ
+1265 GWQ
-1275 DDSMCSRRVDD
+1275 DDSLCSRRLEDF
-1286 YWGDTFTPQAFTTG
+1286 WGEGYPQAFTTG

-1314 KASQTLKTFQ
+1314 KASQTLKQ
-1324 SLSEA
+1324 
-1329 VYQVTTKQPGK
+1329 
-1340 LNLKAYSNVTD
+1340 
-1351 AIGKINLKDAG
+1351 
-1362 LLHSKLTKGGS
+1362 
-1373 VHAPLATPENM
+1373 
-1384 DLGTDYAAVKD
+1384 VKD

-1405 AGEYGY
+1405 AGDYAY
-1411 SRVQDLPQGA
+1411 SRVQEIPQAA
-1421 GSKARRQRRE
+1421 GSKTRRQRRE

-1448 RRRSTDSY
+1448 RRRTADSY

-1486 FYVAEGAPGTR
+1486 FYVAEGGPGTR

-1509 KVVSGSASDDSEGTD
+1509 KVVSGSASDDSEATD
-1524 REDPT
+1524 REDP
-1529 APHSKYKPQKHTIS
+1529 AASHSKYKPQKRS
-1543 FKKKMGGREGVAVR
+1543 VQFKKKTGGREGVAVR
-1557 PPVVPPLPPTHNLS
+1557 PPVVPPLPPTHPPP

-1584 TPHHNPLSYPL
+1584 TPHHNPLSYPMA
-1595 VAQLPPDTELFS
+1595 AQLPPDTDLFS
-1607 PSFPPGKLEGDHVYR
+1607 PSFAPGKLEGDHMYR
-1622 VIPEDDSSLE
+1622 VIPEDDSSIE

-1648 PARKDTDKTARR
+1648 PARKETDKTARR
-1660 KQEKLRS
+1660 KQEKIRS

-1697 EKKKAKGSA
+1697 EKKKAA
-1706 KGSAKGP
+1706 KGSTKGSTKGP

-1736 VYFIELEGLDSEGI
+1736 VYFIEVEGLDSEGI

-1765 KFKEDSNVNF
+1765 KFKEDNAVDF

-1795 LPPLLPQNQLMELT
+1795 LPPLLPQIQLMELT
-1809 TIASIGDRSL
+1809 TIAIHNRKFETRLIGVTFLGTGIGDRSL

-1871 LHTLQFSDIAEFESQ
+1871 LHTLQFTDIAEFESQ

>member
-1 MARRGGDASRQ
+1 MARRGGDAAKQ

-33 KSCLCNRFTKPQS
+33 KSCLCNRFTKPQA
-46 DQYHVDHISVLSQT
+46 DQYYVDHISVLSQT

-70 HFLYWGECARMTD
+70 HFLYWGEAVRLAD
-83 DGFEFVFQVVE
+83 DGLEFSFQVIE

-224 IPLVETSSHENINVD
+224 IPLVETSSHENVNVD
-239 CAFMTLAN
+239 CAFMTLVH
-247 LVDRNRGRIRIVP
+247 LIDRNRGRIRIVP

-287 LDYRSIWASTSK
+287 LDYRSIWATTSK
-299 KLAQSPEF
+299 KLAQSPDF

-331 EEYLQRKVEGYMDL
+331 DEYLQRKVEAYMDM

-369 QRISEHPEFDRYFL
+369 QRISEHPDFDRYFL

-427 AELEMREMRDRF
+427 AELEMREMRDKF

-520 EDIRDI
+520 EDIREI

-564 CPTFPNCM
+564 CPSFPNCM

-598 TAPDPQVNLV
+598 NIDYGVRSDPQVNLI
-608 LLGNQGLADDL
+608 LLGNQGLAEDL

-693 REESAPTPPI
+693 REESTPTPPI

-716 ASQHL
+716 TSQHL
-721 HDEGANLADSL
+721 HDEGANLADSPPGSL

-737 DVGPSVGGGEGRRF
+737 DVGPSVGSGEGHRF

-766 IQHRNN
+766 IHHRNN
-772 SLNIYNSA
+772 SQNIFNSA

-885 IQILAMTDTSSA
+885 IQILAMTDTNSA
-897 TAFFKSD
+897 SAFFGSD

-974 PSHHYHRSITLPPPR
+974 PPHHYHRTITLPPPR
-989 RNMPPRSQSAEGS
+989 RTLPPRSQSAEGS

-1008 TVPTDGSL
+1008 TVPTDGSQ

-1051 EHLVKPSQFKKQ
+1051 EHLVKPSQLKKQ

-1118 PYSFVSRDQ
+1118 PYSYVTRDQ
-1127 SFDSGNG
+1127 SFDGGSGG
-1134 GTHPRDGAS
+1134 SYQQRDGAS
-1143 SPSLRDRPPPPYSF
+1143 SPSQRDRPPPYSF

-1175 QFFKAESLTLE
+1175 QFFKAESLTLD

-1193 YHLMPD
+1193 YLMIRE

-1235 ATTLPTPTLL
+1235 ATTLPTPTLHSA
-1245 TTTSRTSLD
+1245 TSRTSLD
-1254 ELTSDLSGSRD
+1254 DLTCNVHYTDLSGSRD

-1275 DDSMCSRRVDD
+1275 DDSLCSRRLED
-1286 YWGDTFTPQAFTTG
+1286 YWGEGYGPQAFTTG

-1314 KASQTLKTFQ
+1314 KGSQTLK
-1324 SLSEA
+1324 
-1329 VYQVTTKQPGK
+1329 
-1340 LNLKAYSNVTD
+1340 
-1351 AIGKINLKDAG
+1351 
-1362 LLHSKLTKGGS
+1362 
-1373 VHAPLATPENM
+1373 
-1384 DLGTDYAAVKD
+1384 VKD
-1395 AVPGLYGSFE
+1395 AVPVLYGSFE
-1405 AGEYGY
+1405 AGDYGY
-1411 SRVQDLPQGA
+1411 SRVQEIPQAA

-1448 RRRSTDSY
+1448 RRRTAESY

-1486 FYVAEGAPGTR
+1486 FYVAEGGPGTR

-1509 KVVSGSASDDSEGTD
+1509 KVA
-1524 REDPT
+1524 
-1529 APHSKYKPQKHTIS
+1529 
-1543 FKKKMGGREGVAVR
+1543 
-1557 PPVVPPLPPTHNLS
+1557 
-1571 HPPTSH
+1571 
-1577 PRMGLAA
+1577 
-1584 TPHHNPLSYPL
+1584 
-1595 VAQLPPDTELFS
+1595 
-1607 PSFPPGKLEGDHVYR
+1607 PGKLEGDHMYR

-1660 KQEKLRS
+1660 KQEKIRS

-1680 AKDEEKMKKAAE
+1680 AKDEEKLKKAAE

-1697 EKKKAKGSA
+1697 EKKKAA
-1706 KGSAKGP
+1706 KGSTKSSSKGP

-1722 QSPERSVPLFLEKC
+1722 QSPERAVPLFLEKC
-1736 VYFIELEGLDSEGI
+1736 VYFIEVEGLDSEGI

-1765 KFKEDSNVNF
+1765 KFKEDNAVNF

-1819 RLLRLKEMLTGLPRV
+1819 RLLRLKEMLTALPRV

-1871 LHTLQFSDIAEFESQ
+1871 LHTLQFTDIAEFESQ

>member
-1 MARRGGDASRQ
+1 MARRGGDAAKQ

-33 KSCLCNRFTKPQS
+33 KSCLCNRFTKPQA
-46 DQYHVDHISVLSQT
+46 DQYYVDHISVLSQT

-70 HFLYWGECARMTD
+70 HFLYWGEAARLAD
-83 DGFEFVFQVVE
+83 DGLEFSFQVIE

-224 IPLVETSSHENINVD
+224 IPLVETSSHENVNID
-239 CAFMTLAN
+239 CAFMTLAH
-247 LVDRNRGRIRIVP
+247 LIDRNRGRIRIVP

-287 LDYRSIWASTSK
+287 LDYRSIWATTSK
-299 KLAQSPEF
+299 KLAQSPDF

-331 EEYLQRKVEGYMDL
+331 DEYLQRKVEAYMDM

-369 QRISEHPEFDRYFL
+369 QRISEHPDFDRYFL

-427 AELEMREMRDRF
+427 AELEMREMRDKF

-520 EDIRDI
+520 EDIREI

-534 RYKALD
+534 SLSYCRYKALD

-564 CPTFPNCM
+564 CPSFPNCM

-598 TAPDPQVNLV
+598 NVDYGVRSDPQVNLV
-608 LLGNQGLADDL
+608 LLGNQGLAEDL

-693 REESAPTPPI
+693 REESTPTPPI

-721 HDEGANLADSL
+721 HDEGANLADSPPGSL

-751 DSSLVTKALRSLITS
+751 DSSLVTKALRSLITN

-772 SLNIYNSA
+772 SLNIFNSA
-780 VLPRDS
+780 VLPRDT

-885 IQILAMTDTSSA
+885 IQILAMTDTNSA
-897 TAFFKSD
+897 SAFFGSD

-974 PSHHYHRSITLPPPR
+974 PPHHYHRSITLPPPR
-989 RNMPPRSQSAEGS
+989 RNLPPRSQSAEGS

-1008 TVPTDGSL
+1008 TVPTDGSH
-1016 GDDLDEPL
+1016 DDLDEPL

-1051 EHLVKPSQFKKQ
+1051 EHLVKPSQLKKQ
-1063 HRFQQEL
+1063 HRFQQ
-1070 FRQSYPS
+1070 
-1077 TESLPTTVS
+1077 
-1086 SRSKV
+1086 
-1091 STQPSDL
+1091 
-1098 EPTYPPLP
+1098 
-1106 PYPPPPPSTSPP
+1106 
-1118 PYSFVSRDQ
+1118 
-1127 SFDSGNG
+1127 
-1134 GTHPRDGAS
+1134 
-1143 SPSLRDRPPPPYSF
+1143 
-1157 APRTLPHDMN
+1157 
-1167 KPQPAPRH
+1167 
-1175 QFFKAESLTLE
+1175 
-1186 HGASDRD
+1186 
-1193 YHLMPD
+1193 
-1199 RADRG
+1199 G

-1235 ATTLPTPTLL
+1235 ATTLPTPTLHSA
-1245 TTTSRTSLD
+1245 TSRTSLD
-1254 ELTSDLSGSRD
+1254 DLTSDLSGSRD

-1275 DDSMCSRRVDD
+1275 DDSLCSRRLEDF
-1286 YWGDTFTPQAFTTG
+1286 WGEGYPQAFTTG

-1314 KASQTLKTFQ
+1314 KASQTLKTLQ
-1324 SLSEA
+1324 TLSDA

-1384 DLGTDYAAVKD
+1384 DLGPDYAAQVKD

-1405 AGEYGY
+1405 AGDYAY
-1411 SRVQDLPQGA
+1411 SRVQEIPQAA
-1421 GSKARRQRRE
+1421 GSKTRRQRRE

-1448 RRRSTDSY
+1448 RRRTADSY

-1486 FYVAEGAPGTR
+1486 FYVAEGGPGTR

-1509 KVVSGSASDDSEGTD
+1509 KVVSGSASDDSEATD
-1524 REDPT
+1524 REDP
-1529 APHSKYKPQKHTIS
+1529 AASHSKYKPQKRS
-1543 FKKKMGGREGVAVR
+1543 VQFKKKTGGREGVAVR
-1557 PPVVPPLPPTHNLS
+1557 PPVVPPLPPTHPPP

-1584 TPHHNPLSYPL
+1584 TPHHNPLSYPMA
-1595 VAQLPPDTELFS
+1595 AQLPPDTDLFS
-1607 PSFPPGKLEGDHVYR
+1607 PSFAPGKLEGDHMYR
-1622 VIPEDDSSLE
+1622 VIPEDDSSIE

-1648 PARKDTDKTARR
+1648 PARKETDKTARR
-1660 KQEKLRS
+1660 KQEKIRS

-1697 EKKKAKGSA
+1697 EKKKAA
-1706 KGSAKGP
+1706 KGSTKGSTKGP

-1736 VYFIELEGLDSEGI
+1736 VYFIEVEGLDSEGI

-1765 KFKEDSNVNF
+1765 KFKEDNAVDF

-1795 LPPLLPQNQLMELT
+1795 LPPLLPQIQLMELT

-1871 LHTLQFSDIAEFESQ
+1871 LHTLQFTDIAEFESQ

>member
-721 HDEGANLADSL
+721 HDEGANLADSPPGSL

-1063 HRFQQEL
+1063 HRFQQ
-1070 FRQSYPS
+1070 
-1077 TESLPTTVS
+1077 
-1086 SRSKV
+1086 
-1091 STQPSDL
+1091 
-1098 EPTYPPLP
+1098 
-1106 PYPPPPPSTSPP
+1106 
-1118 PYSFVSRDQ
+1118 
-1127 SFDSGNG
+1127 
-1134 GTHPRDGAS
+1134 
-1143 SPSLRDRPPPPYSF
+1143 
-1157 APRTLPHDMN
+1157 
-1167 KPQPAPRH
+1167 
-1175 QFFKAESLTLE
+1175 
-1186 HGASDRD
+1186 
-1193 YHLMPD
+1193 
-1199 RADRG
+1199 G

>member
-1 MARRGGDASRQ
+1 
-12 VVVSV
+12 
-17 VGVSGGERE
+17 
-26 KGVTGLG
+26 
-33 KSCLCNRFTKPQS
+33 
-46 DQYHVDHISVLSQT
+46 
-60 DFSGR
+60 
-65 VVNND
+65 
-70 HFLYWGECARMTD
+70 
-83 DGFEFVFQVVE
+83 
-94 QTEFIDDA
+94 
-102 SFMPFKAGKMDPYI
+102 
-116 KRCCATKIQSAEK
+116 
-129 LMYICKNQLGIEKE
+129 MYICKNQLGIEKE

-224 IPLVETSSHENINVD
+224 IPLVETSAHENVNVD

-299 KLAQSPEF
+299 KLAQNPDF
-307 IHYVDLFGMDQAA
+307 INYVDLFGMDQAA

-394 TELLDS
+394 TDLLDS

-439 KLLLAETGYV
+439 KALLAETGYV

-526 TQTLQEDS
+526 TQTLQEDT
-534 RYKALD
+534 RYKSLD

-591 SGTWSSK
+591 SGTWGSK
-598 TAPDPQVNLV
+598 TVSDPHVNLV
-608 LLGNQGLADDL
+608 LLGNQGLAEDL

-637 IFSLDY
+637 VFSLDY

-810 LLSHQWCVVTGEQSI
+810 LLNHQWCAVTGDQSI

-1002 SSEIYE
+1002 SEIYE

-1063 HRFQQEL
+1063 HRFQQ
-1070 FRQSYPS
+1070 
-1077 TESLPTTVS
+1077 
-1086 SRSKV
+1086 
-1091 STQPSDL
+1091 
-1098 EPTYPPLP
+1098 
-1106 PYPPPPPSTSPP
+1106 
-1118 PYSFVSRDQ
+1118 
-1127 SFDSGNG
+1127 
-1134 GTHPRDGAS
+1134 
-1143 SPSLRDRPPPPYSF
+1143 
-1157 APRTLPHDMN
+1157 
-1167 KPQPAPRH
+1167 
-1175 QFFKAESLTLE
+1175 
-1186 HGASDRD
+1186 
-1193 YHLMPD
+1193 
-1199 RADRG
+1199 
-1204 GLQVYP
+1204 
-1210 PPTTPPEPAPPDREC
+1210 
-1225 VEGPPRRLVK
+1225 
-1235 ATTLPTPTLL
+1235 
-1245 TTTSRTSLD
+1245 
-1254 ELTSDLSGSRD
+1254 
-1265 SLTTRDSGWQ
+1265 GWQ
-1275 DDSMCSRRVDD
+1275 DDSLCSRRMDD
-1286 YWGDTFTPQAFTTG
+1286 YWGDGFTPQAFTTG

-1314 KASQTLKTFQ
+1314 KASQTLKQ
-1324 SLSEA
+1324 
-1329 VYQVTTKQPGK
+1329 
-1340 LNLKAYSNVTD
+1340 
-1351 AIGKINLKDAG
+1351 
-1362 LLHSKLTKGGS
+1362 
-1373 VHAPLATPENM
+1373 
-1384 DLGTDYAAVKD
+1384 VKD
-1395 AVPGLYGSFE
+1395 AVPVLYGSFE
-1405 AGEYGY
+1405 AGDYGY

-1486 FYVAEGAPGTR
+1486 FYVAEGGPGTR

-1509 KVVSGSASDDSEGTD
+1509 KVA
-1524 REDPT
+1524 
-1529 APHSKYKPQKHTIS
+1529 
-1543 FKKKMGGREGVAVR
+1543 
-1557 PPVVPPLPPTHNLS
+1557 
-1571 HPPTSH
+1571 
-1577 PRMGLAA
+1577 
-1584 TPHHNPLSYPL
+1584 
-1595 VAQLPPDTELFS
+1595 
-1607 PSFPPGKLEGDHVYR
+1607 PGKLEGDHAYR

-1648 PARKDTDKTARR
+1648 PTRKDTDKTARR

-1697 EKKKAKGSA
+1697 EKKKASKGSTKLA
-1706 KGSAKGP
+1706 AKGP

-1736 VYFIELEGLDSEGI
+1736 IYFIELEGLDSEGI

-1795 LPPLLPQNQLMELT
+1795 LPPLLPQSQLVELT

-1819 RLLRLKEMLTGLPRV
+1819 RLLRLQEMLTGLPRV
-1834 NFEVLKFIFQ
+1834 NFEVLKFLFQ

-1891 DIIQTMIDQFPFL
+1891 DIIQSMIDQFPFL

>member
-1 MARRGGDASRQ
+1 MARRGGDAAKQ

-33 KSCLCNRFTKPQS
+33 KSCLCNRFTKPQA
-46 DQYHVDHISVLSQT
+46 DQYYVDHISVLSQT

-70 HFLYWGECARMTD
+70 HFLYWGEAARLAD
-83 DGFEFVFQVVE
+83 DGLEFSFQVIE

-224 IPLVETSSHENINVD
+224 IPLVETSSHENVNID
-239 CAFMTLAN
+239 CAFMTLAH
-247 LVDRNRGRIRIVP
+247 LIDRNRGRIRIVP

-287 LDYRSIWASTSK
+287 LDYRSIWATTSK
-299 KLAQSPEF
+299 KLAQSPDF

-331 EEYLQRKVEGYMDL
+331 DEYLQRKVEAYMDM

-369 QRISEHPEFDRYFL
+369 QRISEHPDFDRYFL

-427 AELEMREMRDRF
+427 AELEMREMRDKF

-520 EDIRDI
+520 EDIREI

-534 RYKALD
+534 SLSYCRYKALD

-564 CPTFPNCM
+564 CPSFPNCM

-598 TAPDPQVNLV
+598 NVDYGVRSDPQVNLV
-608 LLGNQGLADDL
+608 LLGNQGLAEDL

-693 REESAPTPPI
+693 REESTPTPPI

-721 HDEGANLADSL
+721 HDEGANLADSPPGSL

-751 DSSLVTKALRSLITS
+751 DSSLVTKALRSLITN

-772 SLNIYNSA
+772 SLNIFNSA
-780 VLPRDS
+780 VLPRDT

-885 IQILAMTDTSSA
+885 IQILAMTDTNSA
-897 TAFFKSD
+897 SAFFGSD

-974 PSHHYHRSITLPPPR
+974 PPHHYHRSITLPPPR
-989 RNMPPRSQSAEGS
+989 RNLPPRSQSAEGS

-1008 TVPTDGSL
+1008 TVPTDGSH
-1016 GDDLDEPL
+1016 DDLDEPL

-1051 EHLVKPSQFKKQ
+1051 EHLVKPSQLKKQ
-1063 HRFQQEL
+1063 HRFQQ
-1070 FRQSYPS
+1070 
-1077 TESLPTTVS
+1077 
-1086 SRSKV
+1086 
-1091 STQPSDL
+1091 
-1098 EPTYPPLP
+1098 
-1106 PYPPPPPSTSPP
+1106 
-1118 PYSFVSRDQ
+1118 
-1127 SFDSGNG
+1127 
-1134 GTHPRDGAS
+1134 
-1143 SPSLRDRPPPPYSF
+1143 
-1157 APRTLPHDMN
+1157 
-1167 KPQPAPRH
+1167 
-1175 QFFKAESLTLE
+1175 
-1186 HGASDRD
+1186 
-1193 YHLMPD
+1193 
-1199 RADRG
+1199 
-1204 GLQVYP
+1204 
-1210 PPTTPPEPAPPDREC
+1210 
-1225 VEGPPRRLVK
+1225 
-1235 ATTLPTPTLL
+1235 
-1245 TTTSRTSLD
+1245 
-1254 ELTSDLSGSRD
+1254 
-1265 SLTTRDSGWQ
+1265 GWQ
-1275 DDSMCSRRVDD
+1275 DDSLCSRRLEDF
-1286 YWGDTFTPQAFTTG
+1286 WGEGYPQAFTTG

-1314 KASQTLKTFQ
+1314 KASQTLKTLQ
-1324 SLSEA
+1324 TLSDA

-1384 DLGTDYAAVKD
+1384 DLGPDYAAVKD

-1405 AGEYGY
+1405 AGDYAY
-1411 SRVQDLPQGA
+1411 SRVQEIPQAA
-1421 GSKARRQRRE
+1421 GSKTRRQRRE

-1448 RRRSTDSY
+1448 RRRTADSY

-1486 FYVAEGAPGTR
+1486 FYVAEGGPGTR

-1509 KVVSGSASDDSEGTD
+1509 KVA
-1524 REDPT
+1524 
-1529 APHSKYKPQKHTIS
+1529 
-1543 FKKKMGGREGVAVR
+1543 
-1557 PPVVPPLPPTHNLS
+1557 
-1571 HPPTSH
+1571 
-1577 PRMGLAA
+1577 
-1584 TPHHNPLSYPL
+1584 
-1595 VAQLPPDTELFS
+1595 
-1607 PSFPPGKLEGDHVYR
+1607 PGKLEGDHMYR
-1622 VIPEDDSSLE
+1622 VIPEDDSSIE

-1648 PARKDTDKTARR
+1648 PARKETDKTARR
-1660 KQEKLRS
+1660 KQEKIRS

-1697 EKKKAKGSA
+1697 EKKKAA
-1706 KGSAKGP
+1706 KGSTKGSTKGP

-1736 VYFIELEGLDSEGI
+1736 VYFIEVEGLDSEGI

-1765 KFKEDSNVNF
+1765 KFKEDNAVDF

-1795 LPPLLPQNQLMELT
+1795 LPPLLPQIQLMELT

-1871 LHTLQFSDIAEFESQ
+1871 LHTLQFTDIAEFESQ

>member
-1 MARRGGDASRQ
+1 MARRGGDAAKQ

-33 KSCLCNRFTKPQS
+33 KSCLCNRFTKPQA
-46 DQYHVDHISVLSQT
+46 DQYYVDHISVLSQT

-70 HFLYWGECARMTD
+70 HFLYWGEAARLAD
-83 DGFEFVFQVVE
+83 DGLEFSFQVIE

-224 IPLVETSSHENINVD
+224 IPLVETSSHENVNID
-239 CAFMTLAN
+239 CAFMTLAH
-247 LVDRNRGRIRIVP
+247 LIDRNRGRIRIVP

-287 LDYRSIWASTSK
+287 LDYRSIWATTSK
-299 KLAQSPEF
+299 KLAQSPDF

-331 EEYLQRKVEGYMDL
+331 DEYLQRKVEAYMDM

-369 QRISEHPEFDRYFL
+369 QRISEHPDFDRYFL

-427 AELEMREMRDRF
+427 AELEMREMRDKF

-520 EDIRDI
+520 EDIREI

-534 RYKALD
+534 SLSYCRYKALD

-564 CPTFPNCM
+564 CPSFPNCM

-598 TAPDPQVNLV
+598 NVDYGVRSDPQVNLV
-608 LLGNQGLADDL
+608 LLGNQGLAEDL

-693 REESAPTPPI
+693 REESTPTPPI

-721 HDEGANLADSL
+721 HDEGANLADSPPGSL

-751 DSSLVTKALRSLITS
+751 DSSLVTKALRSLITN

-772 SLNIYNSA
+772 SLNIFNSA
-780 VLPRDS
+780 VLPRDT

-885 IQILAMTDTSSA
+885 IQILAMTDTNSA
-897 TAFFKSD
+897 SAFFGSD

-974 PSHHYHRSITLPPPR
+974 PPHHYHRSITLPPPR
-989 RNMPPRSQSAEGS
+989 RNLPPRSQSAEGS

-1008 TVPTDGSL
+1008 TVPTDGSH
-1016 GDDLDEPL
+1016 DDLDEPL

-1051 EHLVKPSQFKKQ
+1051 EHLVKPSQLKKQ

-1118 PYSFVSRDQ
+1118 PYSYATRDQ
-1127 SFDSGNG
+1127 SFDGGSGG
-1134 GTHPRDGAS
+1134 SYQQRDGAA
-1143 SPSLRDRPPPPYSF
+1143 SPSPRDRPPPYSF

-1175 QFFKAESLTLE
+1175 QFFKAESLTLD

-1193 YHLMPD
+1193 YLMIRE
-1199 RADRG
+1199 RADR
-1204 GLQVYP
+1204 
-1210 PPTTPPEPAPPDREC
+1210 
-1225 VEGPPRRLVK
+1225 
-1235 ATTLPTPTLL
+1235 
-1245 TTTSRTSLD
+1245 
-1254 ELTSDLSGSRD
+1254 
-1265 SLTTRDSGWQ
+1265 GWQ
-1275 DDSMCSRRVDD
+1275 DDSLCSRRLEDF
-1286 YWGDTFTPQAFTTG
+1286 WGEGYPQAFTTG

-1314 KASQTLKTFQ
+1314 KASQTLK
-1324 SLSEA
+1324 
-1329 VYQVTTKQPGK
+1329 
-1340 LNLKAYSNVTD
+1340 
-1351 AIGKINLKDAG
+1351 
-1362 LLHSKLTKGGS
+1362 
-1373 VHAPLATPENM
+1373 
-1384 DLGTDYAAVKD
+1384 VKD

-1405 AGEYGY
+1405 AGDYAY
-1411 SRVQDLPQGA
+1411 SRVQEIPQAA
-1421 GSKARRQRRE
+1421 GSKTRRQRRE

-1448 RRRSTDSY
+1448 RRRTADSY

-1486 FYVAEGAPGTR
+1486 FYVAEGGPGTR

-1509 KVVSGSASDDSEGTD
+1509 KVVSGSASDDSEATD
-1524 REDPT
+1524 REDP
-1529 APHSKYKPQKHTIS
+1529 AASHSKYKPQKRS
-1543 FKKKMGGREGVAVR
+1543 VQFKKKTGGREGVAVR
-1557 PPVVPPLPPTHNLS
+1557 PPVVPPLPPTHPPP

-1584 TPHHNPLSYPL
+1584 TPHHNPLSYPMA
-1595 VAQLPPDTELFS
+1595 AQLPPDTDLFS
-1607 PSFPPGKLEGDHVYR
+1607 PSFAPGKLEGDHMYR
-1622 VIPEDDSSLE
+1622 VIPEDDSSIE

-1648 PARKDTDKTARR
+1648 PARKETDKTARR
-1660 KQEKLRS
+1660 KQEKIRS

-1697 EKKKAKGSA
+1697 EKKKAA
-1706 KGSAKGP
+1706 KGSTKGSTKGP

-1736 VYFIELEGLDSEGI
+1736 VYFIEVEGLDSEGI

-1765 KFKEDSNVNF
+1765 KFKEDNAVDF

-1795 LPPLLPQNQLMELT
+1795 LPPLLPQIQLMELT

-1871 LHTLQFSDIAEFESQ
+1871 LHTLQFTDIAEFESQ

>member
-1 MARRGGDASRQ
+1 MARRGGDAAKQ

-33 KSCLCNRFTKPQS
+33 KSCLCNRFTKPQA
-46 DQYHVDHISVLSQT
+46 DQYYVDHISVLSQT

-70 HFLYWGECARMTD
+70 HFLYWGEAARLAD
-83 DGFEFVFQVVE
+83 DGLEFSFQVIE

-224 IPLVETSSHENINVD
+224 IPLVETSSHENVNID
-239 CAFMTLAN
+239 CAFMTLAH
-247 LVDRNRGRIRIVP
+247 LIDRNRGRIRIVP

-287 LDYRSIWASTSK
+287 LDYRSIWATTSK
-299 KLAQSPEF
+299 KLAQSPDF

-331 EEYLQRKVEGYMDL
+331 DEYLQRKVEAYMDM

-369 QRISEHPEFDRYFL
+369 QRISEHPDFDRYFL

-427 AELEMREMRDRF
+427 AELEMRELPRRMRDKF

-520 EDIRDI
+520 EDIREI

-534 RYKALD
+534 SLSYCRYKALD

-564 CPTFPNCM
+564 CPSFPNCM

-598 TAPDPQVNLV
+598 NVDYGVRSDPQVNLV
-608 LLGNQGLADDL
+608 LLGNQGLAEDL

-693 REESAPTPPI
+693 REESTPTPPI

-721 HDEGANLADSL
+721 HDEGANLADSPPGSL

-751 DSSLVTKALRSLITS
+751 DSSLVTKALRSLITN

-772 SLNIYNSA
+772 SLNIFNSA
-780 VLPRDS
+780 VLPRDT

-885 IQILAMTDTSSA
+885 IQILAMTDTNSA
-897 TAFFKSD
+897 SAFFGSD

-974 PSHHYHRSITLPPPR
+974 PPHHYHRSITLPPPR
-989 RNMPPRSQSAEGS
+989 RNLPPRSQSAEGS

-1008 TVPTDGSL
+1008 TVPTDGSH
-1016 GDDLDEPL
+1016 DDLDEPL

-1051 EHLVKPSQFKKQ
+1051 EHLVKPSQLKKQ

-1118 PYSFVSRDQ
+1118 PYSYATRDQ
-1127 SFDSGNG
+1127 SFDGGSGG
-1134 GTHPRDGAS
+1134 SYQQRDGAA
-1143 SPSLRDRPPPPYSF
+1143 SPSPRDRPPPYSF

-1175 QFFKAESLTLE
+1175 QFFKAESLTLD

-1193 YHLMPD
+1193 YLMIRE
-1199 RADRG
+1199 RADR
-1204 GLQVYP
+1204 
-1210 PPTTPPEPAPPDREC
+1210 
-1225 VEGPPRRLVK
+1225 
-1235 ATTLPTPTLL
+1235 
-1245 TTTSRTSLD
+1245 
-1254 ELTSDLSGSRD
+1254 
-1265 SLTTRDSGWQ
+1265 GWQ
-1275 DDSMCSRRVDD
+1275 DDSLCSRRLEDF
-1286 YWGDTFTPQAFTTG
+1286 WGEGYPQAFTTG

-1314 KASQTLKTFQ
+1314 KASQTLK
-1324 SLSEA
+1324 
-1329 VYQVTTKQPGK
+1329 
-1340 LNLKAYSNVTD
+1340 
-1351 AIGKINLKDAG
+1351 
-1362 LLHSKLTKGGS
+1362 
-1373 VHAPLATPENM
+1373 
-1384 DLGTDYAAVKD
+1384 VKD

-1405 AGEYGY
+1405 AGDYAY
-1411 SRVQDLPQGA
+1411 SRVQEIPQAA
-1421 GSKARRQRRE
+1421 GSKTRRQRRE

-1448 RRRSTDSY
+1448 RRRTADSY

-1486 FYVAEGAPGTR
+1486 FYVAEGGPGTR

-1509 KVVSGSASDDSEGTD
+1509 KVVSGSASDDSEATD
-1524 REDPT
+1524 REDP
-1529 APHSKYKPQKHTIS
+1529 AASHSKYKPQKRS
-1543 FKKKMGGREGVAVR
+1543 VQFKKKTGGREGVAVR
-1557 PPVVPPLPPTHNLS
+1557 PPVVPPLPPTHPPP

-1584 TPHHNPLSYPL
+1584 TPHHNPLSYPMA
-1595 VAQLPPDTELFS
+1595 AQLPPDTDLFS
-1607 PSFPPGKLEGDHVYR
+1607 PSFAPGKLEGDHMYR
-1622 VIPEDDSSLE
+1622 VIPEDDSSIE

-1648 PARKDTDKTARR
+1648 PARKETDKTARR
-1660 KQEKLRS
+1660 KQEKIRS

-1697 EKKKAKGSA
+1697 EKKKAA
-1706 KGSAKGP
+1706 KGSTKGSTKGP

-1736 VYFIELEGLDSEGI
+1736 VYFIEVEGLDSEGI

-1765 KFKEDSNVNF
+1765 KFKEDNAVDF

-1795 LPPLLPQNQLMELT
+1795 LPPLLPQIQLMELT
-1809 TIASIGDRSL
+1809 TIAIHNRKFETRLIGVTFLGTGIGDRSL

-1871 LHTLQFSDIAEFESQ
+1871 LHTLQFTDIAEFESQ

>member
-1 MARRGGDASRQ
+1 MARRGGDAAKQ

-33 KSCLCNRFTKPQS
+33 KSCLCNRFTKPQA
-46 DQYHVDHISVLSQT
+46 DQYYVDHISVLSQT

-70 HFLYWGECARMTD
+70 HFLYWGEAARLAD
-83 DGFEFVFQVVE
+83 DGLEFSFQVIE

-224 IPLVETSSHENINVD
+224 IPLVETSSHENVNID
-239 CAFMTLAN
+239 CAFMTLAH
-247 LVDRNRGRIRIVP
+247 LIDRNRGRIRIVP

-287 LDYRSIWASTSK
+287 LDYRSIWATTSK
-299 KLAQSPEF
+299 KLAQSPDF

-331 EEYLQRKVEGYMDL
+331 DEYLQRKVEAYMDM

-369 QRISEHPEFDRYFL
+369 QRISEHPDFDRYFL

-427 AELEMREMRDRF
+427 AELEMREMRDKF

-520 EDIRDI
+520 EDIREI

-534 RYKALD
+534 SLSYCRYKALD

-564 CPTFPNCM
+564 CPSFPNCM

-598 TAPDPQVNLV
+598 NVDYGVRSDPQVNLV
-608 LLGNQGLADDL
+608 LLGNQGLAEDL

-693 REESAPTPPI
+693 REESTPTPPI

-721 HDEGANLADSL
+721 HDEGANLADSPPGSL

-751 DSSLVTKALRSLITS
+751 DSSLVTKALRSLITN

-772 SLNIYNSA
+772 SLNIFNSA
-780 VLPRDS
+780 VLPRDT

-885 IQILAMTDTSSA
+885 IQILAMTDTNSA
-897 TAFFKSD
+897 SAFFGSD

-974 PSHHYHRSITLPPPR
+974 PPHHYHRSITLPPPR
-989 RNMPPRSQSAEGS
+989 RNLPPRSQSAEGS

-1008 TVPTDGSL
+1008 TVPTDGSH
-1016 GDDLDEPL
+1016 DDLDEPL

-1051 EHLVKPSQFKKQ
+1051 EHLVKPSQLKKQ

-1118 PYSFVSRDQ
+1118 PYSYATRDQ
-1127 SFDSGNG
+1127 SFDGGSGG
-1134 GTHPRDGAS
+1134 SYQQRDGAA
-1143 SPSLRDRPPPPYSF
+1143 SPSPRDRPPPYSF

-1175 QFFKAESLTLE
+1175 QFFKAESLTLD

-1193 YHLMPD
+1193 YLMIRE
-1199 RADRG
+1199 RADR
-1204 GLQVYP
+1204 
-1210 PPTTPPEPAPPDREC
+1210 
-1225 VEGPPRRLVK
+1225 
-1235 ATTLPTPTLL
+1235 
-1245 TTTSRTSLD
+1245 
-1254 ELTSDLSGSRD
+1254 
-1265 SLTTRDSGWQ
+1265 GWQ
-1275 DDSMCSRRVDD
+1275 DDSLCSRRLEDF
-1286 YWGDTFTPQAFTTG
+1286 WGEGYPQAFTTG

-1314 KASQTLKTFQ
+1314 KASQTLKTLQ
-1324 SLSEA
+1324 TLSDA

-1384 DLGTDYAAVKD
+1384 DLGPDYAAQVKD

-1405 AGEYGY
+1405 AGDYAY
-1411 SRVQDLPQGA
+1411 SRVQEIPQAA
-1421 GSKARRQRRE
+1421 GSKTRRQRRE
-1431 KGRQAY
+1431 KGRQ
-1437 SDSDSEWSSLE
+1437 
-1448 RRRSTDSY
+1448 
-1456 KVNRKAVPKR
+1456 
-1466 MKKKRLPI
+1466 
-1474 PVAAPRVPPLPS
+1474 VA
-1486 FYVAEGAPGTR
+1486 
-1497 YSDERLLLDPYE
+1497 
-1509 KVVSGSASDDSEGTD
+1509 
-1524 REDPT
+1524 
-1529 APHSKYKPQKHTIS
+1529 
-1543 FKKKMGGREGVAVR
+1543 
-1557 PPVVPPLPPTHNLS
+1557 
-1571 HPPTSH
+1571 
-1577 PRMGLAA
+1577 
-1584 TPHHNPLSYPL
+1584 
-1595 VAQLPPDTELFS
+1595 
-1607 PSFPPGKLEGDHVYR
+1607 PGKLEGDHMYR
-1622 VIPEDDSSLE
+1622 VIPEDDSSIE

-1648 PARKDTDKTARR
+1648 PARKETDKTARR
-1660 KQEKLRS
+1660 KQEKIRS

-1697 EKKKAKGSA
+1697 EKKKAA
-1706 KGSAKGP
+1706 KGSTKGSTKGP

-1736 VYFIELEGLDSEGI
+1736 VYFIEVEGLDSEGI

-1765 KFKEDSNVNF
+1765 KFKEDNAVDF

-1795 LPPLLPQNQLMELT
+1795 LPPLLPQIQLMELT

-1871 LHTLQFSDIAEFESQ
+1871 LHTLQFTDIAEFESQ

>member
-1 MARRGGDASRQ
+1 MWVSERLSTHDGSPKWQQVSLGWPPVAWAREPVARVAMARRGGDASKQ

-33 KSCLCNRFTKPQS
+33 KSCLCNRFTKPQA

-70 HFLYWGECARMTD
+70 HFLYWGECVRVAD
-83 DGFEFVFQVVE
+83 DGLEFVFQVVE

-143 YEQRVLPDGKL
+143 YEQRVLPDGKV

-224 IPLVETSSHENINVD
+224 IPLVETSSHENVNVD

-299 KLAQSPEF
+299 KLAQNPDF

-394 TELLDS
+394 TDLLDS

-439 KLLLAETGYV
+439 KALLAETGYV

-474 DRQFIYDQHQKDITE
+474 DRQFIYEQHQKDITE

-591 SGTWSSK
+591 SGTWGSK
-598 TAPDPQVNLV
+598 TVSDPHVNLV
-608 LLGNQGLADDL
+608 LLGNQGLAEDL

-637 IFSLDY
+637 VFSLDY

-693 REESAPTPPI
+693 REESSPTPPI

-721 HDEGANLADSL
+721 HDEGANLADSPPGSL

-751 DSSLVTKALRSLITS
+751 DSSLVTKALRSLITN

-810 LLSHQWCVVTGEQSI
+810 LLNHQWCVVTGEQSI

-1063 HRFQQEL
+1063 HRFQQ
-1070 FRQSYPS
+1070 
-1077 TESLPTTVS
+1077 
-1086 SRSKV
+1086 
-1091 STQPSDL
+1091 
-1098 EPTYPPLP
+1098 
-1106 PYPPPPPSTSPP
+1106 
-1118 PYSFVSRDQ
+1118 
-1127 SFDSGNG
+1127 
-1134 GTHPRDGAS
+1134 A
-1143 SPSLRDRPPPPYSF
+1143 
-1157 APRTLPHDMN
+1157 
-1167 KPQPAPRH
+1167 
-1175 QFFKAESLTLE
+1175 
-1186 HGASDRD
+1186 
-1193 YHLMPD
+1193 
-1199 RADRG
+1199 
-1204 GLQVYP
+1204 
-1210 PPTTPPEPAPPDREC
+1210 
-1225 VEGPPRRLVK
+1225 
-1235 ATTLPTPTLL
+1235 
-1245 TTTSRTSLD
+1245 
-1254 ELTSDLSGSRD
+1254 DLSGSRD

-1275 DDSMCSRRVDD
+1275 DDSMCSRRMDD
-1286 YWGDTFTPQAFTTG
+1286 YWGDGFTSQAFTTG

-1314 KASQTLKTFQ
+1314 KASQTLK
-1324 SLSEA
+1324 
-1329 VYQVTTKQPGK
+1329 QPGK
-1340 LNLKAYSNVTD
+1340 LNLKAYGNVTD
-1351 AIGKINLKDAG
+1351 AIGKLNLKDAG

-1384 DLGTDYAAVKD
+1384 DLGPDYAAVKD

-1405 AGEYGY
+1405 AGDYGY

-1431 KGRQAY
+1431 KGRQ
-1437 SDSDSEWSSLE
+1437 
-1448 RRRSTDSY
+1448 
-1456 KVNRKAVPKR
+1456 
-1466 MKKKRLPI
+1466 
-1474 PVAAPRVPPLPS
+1474 VA
-1486 FYVAEGAPGTR
+1486 
-1497 YSDERLLLDPYE
+1497 
-1509 KVVSGSASDDSEGTD
+1509 
-1524 REDPT
+1524 
-1529 APHSKYKPQKHTIS
+1529 
-1543 FKKKMGGREGVAVR
+1543 
-1557 PPVVPPLPPTHNLS
+1557 
-1571 HPPTSH
+1571 
-1577 PRMGLAA
+1577 
-1584 TPHHNPLSYPL
+1584 
-1595 VAQLPPDTELFS
+1595 
-1607 PSFPPGKLEGDHVYR
+1607 PGKLEGDHAYR

-1648 PARKDTDKTARR
+1648 PTRKDTDKTARR

-1697 EKKKAKGSA
+1697 EKKKASKGSTKSA
-1706 KGSAKGP
+1706 AKGP

-1765 KFKEDSNVNF
+1765 KFKEDGNVNF

-1795 LPPLLPQNQLMELT
+1795 LPPLLPQSQLMELT

-1834 NFEVLKFIFQ
+1834 NFEVLKFLFQ

>member
-1 MARRGGDASRQ
+1 MARRGGDAAKQ

-33 KSCLCNRFTKPQS
+33 KSCLCNRFTKPQA
-46 DQYHVDHISVLSQT
+46 DQYYVDHISVLSQT

-70 HFLYWGECARMTD
+70 HFLYWGEAARLAD
-83 DGFEFVFQVVE
+83 DGLEFSFQVIE

-224 IPLVETSSHENINVD
+224 IPLVETSSHENVNID
-239 CAFMTLAN
+239 CAFMTLAH
-247 LVDRNRGRIRIVP
+247 LIDRNRGRIRIVP

-287 LDYRSIWASTSK
+287 LDYRSIWATTSK
-299 KLAQSPEF
+299 KLAQSPDF

-331 EEYLQRKVEGYMDL
+331 DEYLQRKVEAYMDM

-369 QRISEHPEFDRYFL
+369 QRISEHPDFDRYFL

-427 AELEMREMRDRF
+427 AELEMRELPRRMRDKF

-520 EDIRDI
+520 EDIREI

-534 RYKALD
+534 SLSYCRYKALD

-564 CPTFPNCM
+564 CPSFPNCM

-598 TAPDPQVNLV
+598 NVDYGVRSDPQVNLV
-608 LLGNQGLADDL
+608 LLGNQGLAEDL

-693 REESAPTPPI
+693 REESTPTPPI

-721 HDEGANLADSL
+721 HDEGANLADSPPGSL

-751 DSSLVTKALRSLITS
+751 DSSLVTKALRSLITN

-772 SLNIYNSA
+772 SLNIFNSA
-780 VLPRDS
+780 VLPRDT

-885 IQILAMTDTSSA
+885 IQILAMTDTNSA
-897 TAFFKSD
+897 SAFFGSD

-974 PSHHYHRSITLPPPR
+974 PPHHYHRSITLPPPR
-989 RNMPPRSQSAEGS
+989 RNLPPRSQSAEGS

-1008 TVPTDGSL
+1008 TVPTDGSH
-1016 GDDLDEPL
+1016 DDLDEPL

-1051 EHLVKPSQFKKQ
+1051 EHLVKPSQLKKQ
-1063 HRFQQEL
+1063 HRFQQ
-1070 FRQSYPS
+1070 
-1077 TESLPTTVS
+1077 
-1086 SRSKV
+1086 
-1091 STQPSDL
+1091 
-1098 EPTYPPLP
+1098 
-1106 PYPPPPPSTSPP
+1106 
-1118 PYSFVSRDQ
+1118 
-1127 SFDSGNG
+1127 
-1134 GTHPRDGAS
+1134 
-1143 SPSLRDRPPPPYSF
+1143 
-1157 APRTLPHDMN
+1157 
-1167 KPQPAPRH
+1167 
-1175 QFFKAESLTLE
+1175 
-1186 HGASDRD
+1186 
-1193 YHLMPD
+1193 
-1199 RADRG
+1199 G

-1235 ATTLPTPTLL
+1235 ATTLPTPTLHSA
-1245 TTTSRTSLD
+1245 TSRTSLD
-1254 ELTSDLSGSRD
+1254 DLTC
-1265 SLTTRDSGWQ
+1265 WQ
-1275 DDSMCSRRVDD
+1275 DDSLCSRRLEDF
-1286 YWGDTFTPQAFTTG
+1286 WGEGYPQAFTTG

-1314 KASQTLKTFQ
+1314 KASQTLKTLQ
-1324 SLSEA
+1324 TLSDA

-1384 DLGTDYAAVKD
+1384 DLGPDYAAQVKD

-1405 AGEYGY
+1405 AGDYAY
-1411 SRVQDLPQGA
+1411 SRVQEIPQAA
-1421 GSKARRQRRE
+1421 GSKTRRQRRE

-1448 RRRSTDSY
+1448 RRRTADSY

-1486 FYVAEGAPGTR
+1486 FYVAEGGPGTR

-1509 KVVSGSASDDSEGTD
+1509 KVVSGSASDDSEATD
-1524 REDPT
+1524 REDP
-1529 APHSKYKPQKHTIS
+1529 AASHSKYKPQKRS
-1543 FKKKMGGREGVAVR
+1543 VQFKKKTGGREGVAVR
-1557 PPVVPPLPPTHNLS
+1557 PPVVPPLPPTHPPP

-1584 TPHHNPLSYPL
+1584 TPHHNPLSYPMA
-1595 VAQLPPDTELFS
+1595 AQLPPDTDLFS
-1607 PSFPPGKLEGDHVYR
+1607 PSFAPGKLEGDHMYR
-1622 VIPEDDSSLE
+1622 VIPEDDSSIE

-1648 PARKDTDKTARR
+1648 PARKETDKTARR
-1660 KQEKLRS
+1660 KQEKIRS

-1697 EKKKAKGSA
+1697 EKKKAA
-1706 KGSAKGP
+1706 KGSTKGSTKGP

-1736 VYFIELEGLDSEGI
+1736 VYFIEVEGLDSEGI

-1765 KFKEDSNVNF
+1765 KFKEDNAVDF

-1795 LPPLLPQNQLMELT
+1795 LPPLLPQIQLMELT
-1809 TIASIGDRSL
+1809 TIAIHNRKFETRLIGVTFLGTGIGDRSL

-1871 LHTLQFSDIAEFESQ
+1871 LHTLQFTDIAEFESQ

>member
-721 HDEGANLADSL
+721 HDEGANLADSPPGSL

-1063 HRFQQEL
+1063 HRFQQ
-1070 FRQSYPS
+1070 
-1077 TESLPTTVS
+1077 
-1086 SRSKV
+1086 
-1091 STQPSDL
+1091 
-1098 EPTYPPLP
+1098 
-1106 PYPPPPPSTSPP
+1106 
-1118 PYSFVSRDQ
+1118 
-1127 SFDSGNG
+1127 
-1134 GTHPRDGAS
+1134 A
-1143 SPSLRDRPPPPYSF
+1143 
-1157 APRTLPHDMN
+1157 
-1167 KPQPAPRH
+1167 
-1175 QFFKAESLTLE
+1175 
-1186 HGASDRD
+1186 
-1193 YHLMPD
+1193 
-1199 RADRG
+1199 
-1204 GLQVYP
+1204 
-1210 PPTTPPEPAPPDREC
+1210 
-1225 VEGPPRRLVK
+1225 
-1235 ATTLPTPTLL
+1235 
-1245 TTTSRTSLD
+1245 
-1254 ELTSDLSGSRD
+1254 DLSGSRD

>member
-1 MARRGGDASRQ
+1 MARRGGDAAKQ

-33 KSCLCNRFTKPQS
+33 KSCLCNRFTKPQA
-46 DQYHVDHISVLSQT
+46 DQYYVDHISVLSQT

-70 HFLYWGECARMTD
+70 HFLYWGEAARLAD
-83 DGFEFVFQVVE
+83 DGLEFSFQVIE

-224 IPLVETSSHENINVD
+224 IPLVETSSHENVNID
-239 CAFMTLAN
+239 CAFMTLAH
-247 LVDRNRGRIRIVP
+247 LIDRNRGRIRIVP

-287 LDYRSIWASTSK
+287 LDYRSIWATTSK
-299 KLAQSPEF
+299 KLAQSPDF

-331 EEYLQRKVEGYMDL
+331 DEYLQRKVEAYMDM

-369 QRISEHPEFDRYFL
+369 QRISEHPDFDRYFL

-427 AELEMREMRDRF
+427 AELEMREMRDKF

-520 EDIRDI
+520 EDIREI

-534 RYKALD
+534 SLSYCRYKALD

-564 CPTFPNCM
+564 CPSFPNCM

-598 TAPDPQVNLV
+598 NVDYGVRSDPQVNLV
-608 LLGNQGLADDL
+608 LLGNQGLAEDL

-693 REESAPTPPI
+693 REESTPTPPI

-721 HDEGANLADSL
+721 HDEGANLADSPPGSL

-751 DSSLVTKALRSLITS
+751 DSSLVTKALRSLITN

-772 SLNIYNSA
+772 SLNIFNSA
-780 VLPRDS
+780 VLPRDT

-885 IQILAMTDTSSA
+885 IQILAMTDTNSA
-897 TAFFKSD
+897 SAFFGSD

-974 PSHHYHRSITLPPPR
+974 PPHHYHRSITLPPPR
-989 RNMPPRSQSAEGS
+989 RNLPPRSQSAEGS

-1008 TVPTDGSL
+1008 TVPTDGSH
-1016 GDDLDEPL
+1016 DDLDEPL

-1051 EHLVKPSQFKKQ
+1051 EHLVKPSQLKKQ
-1063 HRFQQEL
+1063 HRFQQ
-1070 FRQSYPS
+1070 
-1077 TESLPTTVS
+1077 
-1086 SRSKV
+1086 
-1091 STQPSDL
+1091 
-1098 EPTYPPLP
+1098 
-1106 PYPPPPPSTSPP
+1106 
-1118 PYSFVSRDQ
+1118 
-1127 SFDSGNG
+1127 
-1134 GTHPRDGAS
+1134 
-1143 SPSLRDRPPPPYSF
+1143 
-1157 APRTLPHDMN
+1157 
-1167 KPQPAPRH
+1167 
-1175 QFFKAESLTLE
+1175 
-1186 HGASDRD
+1186 
-1193 YHLMPD
+1193 
-1199 RADRG
+1199 G

-1235 ATTLPTPTLL
+1235 ATTLPTPTLHSA
-1245 TTTSRTSLD
+1245 TSRTSLD
-1254 ELTSDLSGSRD
+1254 DLTCNVHYTDLSGSRD

-1275 DDSMCSRRVDD
+1275 DDSLCSRRLEDF
-1286 YWGDTFTPQAFTTG
+1286 WGEGYPQAFTTG

-1314 KASQTLKTFQ
+1314 KASQTLKTLQ
-1324 SLSEA
+1324 TLSDA

-1384 DLGTDYAAVKD
+1384 DLGPDYAAQVKD

-1405 AGEYGY
+1405 AGDYAY
-1411 SRVQDLPQGA
+1411 SRVQEIPQAA
-1421 GSKARRQRRE
+1421 GSKTRRQRRE

-1448 RRRSTDSY
+1448 RRRTADSY

-1486 FYVAEGAPGTR
+1486 FYVAEGGPGTR

-1509 KVVSGSASDDSEGTD
+1509 KVVSGSASDDSEATD
-1524 REDPT
+1524 REDP
-1529 APHSKYKPQKHTIS
+1529 AASHSKYKPQKRS
-1543 FKKKMGGREGVAVR
+1543 VQFKKKTGGREGVAVR
-1557 PPVVPPLPPTHNLS
+1557 PPVVPPLPPTHPPP

-1584 TPHHNPLSYPL
+1584 TPHHNPLSYPMA
-1595 VAQLPPDTELFS
+1595 AQLPPDTDLFS
-1607 PSFPPGKLEGDHVYR
+1607 PSFAPGKLEGDHMYR
-1622 VIPEDDSSLE
+1622 VIPEDDSSIE

-1648 PARKDTDKTARR
+1648 PARKETDKTARR
-1660 KQEKLRS
+1660 KQEKIRS

-1697 EKKKAKGSA
+1697 EKKKAA
-1706 KGSAKGP
+1706 KGSTKGSTKGP

-1736 VYFIELEGLDSEGI
+1736 VYFIEVEGLDSEGI

-1765 KFKEDSNVNF
+1765 KFKEDNAVDF

-1795 LPPLLPQNQLMELT
+1795 LPPLLPQIQLMELT

-1871 LHTLQFSDIAEFESQ
+1871 LHTLQFTDIAEFESQ

>member
-1 MARRGGDASRQ
+1 MARRGGDAAKQ

-33 KSCLCNRFTKPQS
+33 KSCLCNRFTKPQA
-46 DQYHVDHISVLSQT
+46 DQYYVDHISVLSQT

-70 HFLYWGECARMTD
+70 HFLYWGEAARLAD
-83 DGFEFVFQVVE
+83 DGLEFSFQVIE

-224 IPLVETSSHENINVD
+224 IPLVETSSHENVNID
-239 CAFMTLAN
+239 CAFMTLAH
-247 LVDRNRGRIRIVP
+247 LIDRNRGRIRIVP

-287 LDYRSIWASTSK
+287 LDYRSIWATTSK
-299 KLAQSPEF
+299 KLAQSPDF

-331 EEYLQRKVEGYMDL
+331 DEYLQRKVEAYMDM

-369 QRISEHPEFDRYFL
+369 QRISEHPDFDRYFL

-427 AELEMREMRDRF
+427 AELEMREMRDKF

-520 EDIRDI
+520 EDIREI

-564 CPTFPNCM
+564 CPSFPNCM

-598 TAPDPQVNLV
+598 NVDYGVRSDPQVNLV
-608 LLGNQGLADDL
+608 LLGNQGLAEDL

-693 REESAPTPPI
+693 REESTPTPPI

-721 HDEGANLADSL
+721 HDEGANLADSPPGSL

-751 DSSLVTKALRSLITS
+751 DSSLVTKALRSLITN

-772 SLNIYNSA
+772 SLNIFNSA
-780 VLPRDS
+780 VLPRDT

-885 IQILAMTDTSSA
+885 IQILAMTDTNSA
-897 TAFFKSD
+897 SAFFGSD

-974 PSHHYHRSITLPPPR
+974 PPHHYHRSITLPPPR
-989 RNMPPRSQSAEGS
+989 RNLPPRSQSAEGS

-1008 TVPTDGSL
+1008 TVPTDGSH
-1016 GDDLDEPL
+1016 DDLDEPL

-1051 EHLVKPSQFKKQ
+1051 EHLVKPSQLKKQ
-1063 HRFQQEL
+1063 HRFQQ
-1070 FRQSYPS
+1070 
-1077 TESLPTTVS
+1077 
-1086 SRSKV
+1086 
-1091 STQPSDL
+1091 
-1098 EPTYPPLP
+1098 
-1106 PYPPPPPSTSPP
+1106 
-1118 PYSFVSRDQ
+1118 
-1127 SFDSGNG
+1127 
-1134 GTHPRDGAS
+1134 
-1143 SPSLRDRPPPPYSF
+1143 
-1157 APRTLPHDMN
+1157 
-1167 KPQPAPRH
+1167 
-1175 QFFKAESLTLE
+1175 
-1186 HGASDRD
+1186 
-1193 YHLMPD
+1193 
-1199 RADRG
+1199 
-1204 GLQVYP
+1204 
-1210 PPTTPPEPAPPDREC
+1210 
-1225 VEGPPRRLVK
+1225 
-1235 ATTLPTPTLL
+1235 
-1245 TTTSRTSLD
+1245 
-1254 ELTSDLSGSRD
+1254 
-1265 SLTTRDSGWQ
+1265 GWQ
-1275 DDSMCSRRVDD
+1275 DDSLCSRRLEDF
-1286 YWGDTFTPQAFTTG
+1286 WGEGYPQAFTTG

-1314 KASQTLKTFQ
+1314 KASQTL
-1324 SLSEA
+1324 
-1329 VYQVTTKQPGK
+1329 KQPGK

-1384 DLGTDYAAVKD
+1384 DLGPDYAAVKD

-1405 AGEYGY
+1405 AGDYAY
-1411 SRVQDLPQGA
+1411 SRVQEIPQAA
-1421 GSKARRQRRE
+1421 GSKTRRQRRE
-1431 KGRQAY
+1431 KGRQ
-1437 SDSDSEWSSLE
+1437 
-1448 RRRSTDSY
+1448 
-1456 KVNRKAVPKR
+1456 
-1466 MKKKRLPI
+1466 
-1474 PVAAPRVPPLPS
+1474 VA
-1486 FYVAEGAPGTR
+1486 
-1497 YSDERLLLDPYE
+1497 
-1509 KVVSGSASDDSEGTD
+1509 
-1524 REDPT
+1524 
-1529 APHSKYKPQKHTIS
+1529 
-1543 FKKKMGGREGVAVR
+1543 
-1557 PPVVPPLPPTHNLS
+1557 
-1571 HPPTSH
+1571 
-1577 PRMGLAA
+1577 
-1584 TPHHNPLSYPL
+1584 
-1595 VAQLPPDTELFS
+1595 
-1607 PSFPPGKLEGDHVYR
+1607 PGKLEGDHMYR
-1622 VIPEDDSSLE
+1622 VIPEDDSSIE

-1648 PARKDTDKTARR
+1648 PARKETDKTARR
-1660 KQEKLRS
+1660 KQEKIRS

-1697 EKKKAKGSA
+1697 EKKKAA
-1706 KGSAKGP
+1706 KGSTKGSTKGP

-1736 VYFIELEGLDSEGI
+1736 VYFIEVEGLDSEGI

-1765 KFKEDSNVNF
+1765 KFKEDNAVDF

-1795 LPPLLPQNQLMELT
+1795 LPPLLPQIQLMELT

-1871 LHTLQFSDIAEFESQ
+1871 LHTLQFTDIAEFESQ